1 MKIGYRLY
9 LLCLVICCWTA
20 GKGVGQNTGKRPLAF
35 EEFFHG
41 KMERISGVLPVY
53 RDSAKVYMEIPECLL
68 GRELEIRA
76 QVNKGFDMVAR
87 PLESM
92 GVVYLQKVDDH
103 SIYIQRRLF
112 SERVVNKNNELYE
125 ALCKS
130 NKQPVDIV
138 YPVVAYSA
146 DGMGYMI
153 DVTEMLKTGDDWF
166 KVAAPQ
172 VRDQDVSRARITGVH
187 EFSDGVSFT
196 IHRMYGFSP
205 ERLLDN
211 VIPPRGFLPLEIGC
225 VVTLLPERDMRE
237 RFADR
242 RFGYHVISFLDYS
255 QNPYRA
261 EKDSIIRK
269 WNLGITKD
277 SRGECRKGKLVN
289 PSHPLVFY
297 IDTCCPSE
305 FVPYIKEGVLAW
317 NAAFEKA
324 GFKNALRVKMADSKT
339 VLEEQRAV
347 IAYDLSETGIRTS
360 YTFHPKTGEIL
371 SCRDNIGHG
380 FLPKELWRYVLECG
394 TVDERI
400 RKDMFHPDV
409 AGEIL
414 RSKMMRAVGS
424 VLGLKEN
431 LAGSVAYTV
440 EQVKSAAWLKTYGYT
455 ASIMDNNPY
464 NYAVQESDKVTAR
477 ELMPRLGKYDC
488 LAIEWGYREFPE
500 NKNAYADR
508 EILQKKFQKCSAGYM
523 FPVSQGIEVK
533 AGDLSSEPLK
543 TLGYAL
549 DNLLRLNESLGS
561 IVYPGKQYDSGWAIM
576 NANRQVIDKYGE
588 YLLQIVSCFGEKRG
602 NVPLSIEEQRGA
614 MVLLGEYL
622 FSGDK
627 GLVSPLAKGCSW
639 DMKTTYIR
647 QITAVFQKLLA
658 PEVIKRMLD
667 MEQVCLENVY
677 TVDMF
682 FKDLFSMLFCDFKA
696 DSEVSFSRMDMQVI
710 CVNTLL
716 ESGADAS
723 VPVVKWKLQEL
734 HQRLKALARQH
745 EDGAVRKIYAMLSL
759 RIEKVLNK

>member
-1 MKIGYRLY
+1 M
-9 LLCLVICCWTA
+9 LCLVICCWTV
-20 GKGVGQNTGKRPLAF
+20 GKGVGQNTGKQPLAF
-35 EEFFHG
+35 EDFFHG
-41 KMERISGVLPVY
+41 KMEKISGIFPVY
-53 RDSAKVYMEIPECLL
+53 RDSAKVYMEIPEHLL

-92 GVVYLQKVDDH
+92 GVVYLQKVDGH
-103 SIYIQRRLF
+103 SIYVQRRLF
-112 SERVVNKNNELYE
+112 SERVANKNNELYE

-146 DGMGYMI
+146 GGKGYII

-187 EFSDGVSFT
+187 EFPDGVSFT

-225 VVTLLPERDMRE
+225 VVTLLPEREMRE
-237 RFADR
+237 RFVDR

-269 WNLGITKD
+269 WNLGITEG
-277 SRGECRKGKLVN
+277 SRGEYRKGKLVN

-324 GFKNALRVKMADSKT
+324 GFKNALRVKMADSET

-347 IAYDLSETGIRTS
+347 IAYDLSEAGIRTG

-371 SCRDNIGHG
+371 SCRVNIGHG
-380 FLPKELWRYVLECG
+380 FLPKELWRYLLECG

-400 RKDMFHPDV
+400 RKDVFHPDV

-414 RSKMMRAVGS
+414 RSKMTRAVGS

-431 LAGSVAYTV
+431 LAGSVAYTA
-440 EQVKSAAWLKTYGYT
+440 EEVKNVTWLKARGYT

-464 NYAVQESDKVTAR
+464 NYAVQKSDKVTVK
-477 ELMPRLGKYDC
+477 ELMPRLGEYDY
-488 LAIEWGYREFPE
+488 LAIEWGYREFPAS
-500 NKNAYADR
+500 KNAYMDR
-508 EILQKKFQKCSAGYM
+508 EALWKTFQRYSAGYM
-523 FPVSQGIEVK
+523 FPVSQGIEVR

-549 DNLLRLNESLGS
+549 NNLLRLNTSLGS
-561 IVYPGKQYDSGWAIM
+561 IVYSDKQYDSGRAIM
-576 NANRQVIDKYGE
+576 EANRQLIDKYGE
-588 YLLQIVSCFGEKRG
+588 YLLQIVSWFGEKRG
-602 NVPLSIEEQRGA
+602 NTPLSIEEQREA
-614 MVLLGEYL
+614 MALLGEYL
-622 FSGDK
+622 FAGDK

-639 DMKTTYIR
+639 DIKAIYIR
-647 QITAVFQKLLA
+647 QMTAVFQKLLA
-658 PEVIKRMLD
+658 PKVMKRMLD
-667 MEQVCLENVY
+667 MEQICLENIY
-677 TVDMF
+677 TADMF
-682 FKDLFSMLFCDFKA
+682 FKDLFSRLFCDFKA
-696 DSEVSFSRMDMQVI
+696 DSEVSFSRMDMQVV

-716 ESGADAS
+716 ESVADAS

-734 HQRLKALARQH
+734 GERLKALAGQH
-745 EDGAVRKIYAMLSL
+745 EDGAVRKLYAMLSS

>member
-1 MKIGYRLY
+1 M
-9 LLCLVICCWTA
+9 LCLVICCWTV
-20 GKGVGQNTGKRPLAF
+20 GKGVGQNTGKQPLAF
-35 EEFFHG
+35 EDFFHG
-41 KMERISGVLPVY
+41 KMEKISGILPVY
-53 RDSAKVYMEIPECLL
+53 RDSAKVYMEIPEHLL

-92 GVVYLQKVDDH
+92 GVVYLQKVDGH
-103 SIYIQRRLF
+103 SIYVQRRLF
-112 SERVVNKNNELYE
+112 SERVANKNNELYE

-146 DGMGYMI
+146 GGKGYII

-166 KVAAPQ
+166 KVATPQ
-172 VRDQDVSRARITGVH
+172 VRDQDASRARITGVH
-187 EFSDGVSFT
+187 EFPDGVSFT

-225 VVTLLPERDMRE
+225 VVTLLPEREMRE
-237 RFADR
+237 RFVDR

-269 WNLGITKD
+269 WNLGITED
-277 SRGECRKGKLVN
+277 SRGEYRKGKLVN

-324 GFKNALRVKMADSKT
+324 GFKNALRVKMADSET

-347 IAYDLSETGIRTS
+347 IAYDLSEAGIRTG

-371 SCRDNIGHG
+371 SCRVNIGHG
-380 FLPKELWRYVLECG
+380 FLPKELWRYLLECG

-400 RKDMFHPDV
+400 RKDVFHPDV

-414 RSKMMRAVGS
+414 RSKMTWAVGS

-431 LAGSVAYTV
+431 LAGSVAYSA
-440 EQVKSAAWLKTYGYT
+440 EEVKNVTWLKTRGYT

-464 NYAVQESDKVTAR
+464 NYAVQKSDKVTVK
-477 ELMPRLGKYDC
+477 ELMPRLGEYDY
-488 LAIEWGYREFPE
+488 LAIEWGYREFPAS
-500 NKNAYADR
+500 KNAYMDR
-508 EILQKKFQKCSAGYM
+508 EALWKKFQRYSAGYM
-523 FPVSQGIEVK
+523 FPVSQGIEVR

-549 DNLLRLNESLGS
+549 NNLLRLNTSLGS
-561 IVYPGKQYDSGWAIM
+561 IVYSDKQYDSGRAIM
-576 NANRQVIDKYGE
+576 EANRQLIDKYGE
-588 YLLQIVSCFGEKRG
+588 YLLQIVSWFGEKRG
-602 NVPLSIEEQRGA
+602 NTPLSIEEQREA
-614 MVLLGEYL
+614 MALLGEYL
-622 FSGDK
+622 FAGDK

-639 DMKTTYIR
+639 DIKSIYIR
-647 QITAVFQKLLA
+647 QMTAVFQKLLA
-658 PEVIKRMLD
+658 PKVLKRMLD
-667 MEQVCLENVY
+667 MEQACLENIY
-677 TVDMF
+677 TADMF

-696 DSEVSFSRMDMQVI
+696 DSEVSFSRMDMQVV

-716 ESGADAS
+716 ESVADAS

-734 HQRLKALARQH
+734 GERLKALAGQH
-745 EDGAVRKIYAMLSL
+745 EAGAVRKVYAMLSS

>member
-1 MKIGYRLY
+1 M
-9 LLCLVICCWTA
+9 LCLVICCWTV
-20 GKGVGQNTGKRPLAF
+20 GKGVGQNTGKQPLAF
-35 EEFFHG
+35 EDFFHG
-41 KMERISGVLPVY
+41 KMEKISGIFPVY
-53 RDSAKVYMEIPECLL
+53 RDSAKVYMEIPEHLL

-92 GVVYLQKVDDH
+92 GVVYLQKVDGH
-103 SIYIQRRLF
+103 SIYVQRRLF
-112 SERVVNKNNELYE
+112 SERVANKNNELYE

-146 DGMGYMI
+146 GGKGYII

-187 EFSDGVSFT
+187 EFPDGVSFT

-225 VVTLLPERDMRE
+225 VVTLLPEREMRE
-237 RFADR
+237 RFVDR

-269 WNLGITKD
+269 WNLGITEG
-277 SRGECRKGKLVN
+277 SRGEYRKGKLVN

-324 GFKNALRVKMADSKT
+324 GFKNALRVKMADSET

-347 IAYDLSETGIRTS
+347 IAYDLSEAGIRTV

-371 SCRDNIGHG
+371 SCRVNIGHG
-380 FLPKELWRYVLECG
+380 FLPKELWRYLLECG

-400 RKDMFHPDV
+400 RKDVFHPDV

-414 RSKMMRAVGS
+414 RSKMTRAVGS

-431 LAGSVAYTV
+431 LAGSVAYTA
-440 EQVKSAAWLKTYGYT
+440 EEVKNVTWLKARGYT

-464 NYAVQESDKVTAR
+464 NYAVQKSDKVTVK
-477 ELMPRLGKYDC
+477 ELMPRLGEYDY
-488 LAIEWGYREFPE
+488 LAIEWGYREFPAS
-500 NKNAYADR
+500 KNAYMDR
-508 EILQKKFQKCSAGYM
+508 EALWKTFQGYSAGYM
-523 FPVSQGIEVK
+523 FPVSQGIEVR

-549 DNLLRLNESLGS
+549 NNLLRLNTSLGS
-561 IVYPGKQYDSGWAIM
+561 IVYSDKQYDSGRAIM
-576 NANRQVIDKYGE
+576 EANRQLIDKYGE
-588 YLLQIVSCFGEKRG
+588 YLLQIVSWFGEKRG
-602 NVPLSIEEQRGA
+602 NTPLSIEEQREA
-614 MVLLGEYL
+614 MALLGEYL
-622 FSGDK
+622 FAGDK

-639 DMKTTYIR
+639 DIKAIYIR
-647 QITAVFQKLLA
+647 QMTAVFQKLLA
-658 PEVIKRMLD
+658 PKVMKRMLD
-667 MEQVCLENVY
+667 MEQICLENIY
-677 TVDMF
+677 TADMF
-682 FKDLFSMLFCDFKA
+682 FKDLFSRLFCDFKA
-696 DSEVSFSRMDMQVI
+696 DSEVSFSRMDMQVV

-716 ESGADAS
+716 ESVADAS

-734 HQRLKALARQH
+734 GERLKALAGQH
-745 EDGAVRKIYAMLSL
+745 EDGAVRKLYAMLSL

>member
-1 MKIGYRLY
+1 M
-9 LLCLVICCWTA
+9 LCLVICCWTV
-20 GKGVGQNTGKRPLAF
+20 GKGVGQNTGKQPLAF
-35 EEFFHG
+35 EDFFHG
-41 KMERISGVLPVY
+41 KMEKISGIFPVY
-53 RDSAKVYMEIPECLL
+53 RDSAKVYMEIPEHLL

-92 GVVYLQKVDDH
+92 GVVYLQKVDGH
-103 SIYIQRRLF
+103 SIYVQRRLF
-112 SERVVNKNNELYE
+112 SERVANKNNELYE

-146 DGMGYMI
+146 GGKGYII

-187 EFSDGVSFT
+187 EFPDGVSFT

-225 VVTLLPERDMRE
+225 VVTLLPEREMRE
-237 RFADR
+237 RFVDR

-269 WNLGITKD
+269 WNLGITEG
-277 SRGECRKGKLVN
+277 SRGENRKGKLVN

-324 GFKNALRVKMADSKT
+324 GFKNALRVKMADSET

-347 IAYDLSETGIRTS
+347 IAYDLSEAGIRTG

-371 SCRDNIGHG
+371 SCRVNIGHG
-380 FLPKELWRYVLECG
+380 FLPKELWRYLLECG

-400 RKDMFHPDV
+400 RKDVFHPDV

-414 RSKMMRAVGS
+414 RSKMTRAVGS

-431 LAGSVAYTV
+431 LAGSVAYTA
-440 EQVKSAAWLKTYGYT
+440 EEVKNVTWLKARGYT

-464 NYAVQESDKVTAR
+464 NYAVQKSDKVTVK
-477 ELMPRLGKYDC
+477 ELMPRLGEYDY
-488 LAIEWGYREFPE
+488 LAIEWGYREFPAS
-500 NKNAYADR
+500 KNAYMDR
-508 EILQKKFQKCSAGYM
+508 EALWKTFQGYSAGYM
-523 FPVSQGIEVK
+523 FPVSQGIEVR

-549 DNLLRLNESLGS
+549 NNLLRLNTSLGS
-561 IVYPGKQYDSGWAIM
+561 IVYSDKQYDSGRAIM
-576 NANRQVIDKYGE
+576 EANRQLIDKYGE
-588 YLLQIVSCFGEKRG
+588 YLLQIVSWFGEKRG
-602 NVPLSIEEQRGA
+602 NTPLSIEEQREA
-614 MVLLGEYL
+614 MALLGEYL
-622 FSGDK
+622 FAGDK

-639 DMKTTYIR
+639 DIKAIYIR
-647 QITAVFQKLLA
+647 QMTAVFQKLLA
-658 PEVIKRMLD
+658 PKVMKRMLD
-667 MEQVCLENVY
+667 MEQICLENIY
-677 TVDMF
+677 TADMF
-682 FKDLFSMLFCDFKA
+682 FKDLFSRLFCDFKA
-696 DSEVSFSRMDMQVI
+696 DSEVSFSRMDMQVV

-716 ESGADAS
+716 ESVADAS

-734 HQRLKALARQH
+734 GERLKALAGQH
-745 EDGAVRKIYAMLSL
+745 EDGAVRKLYAMLSS

>member
-1 MKIGYRLY
+1 M
-9 LLCLVICCWTA
+9 LCLVICCWTV
-20 GKGVGQNTGKRPLAF
+20 GKGVGQNTGKQPLAF
-35 EEFFHG
+35 EDFFHG
-41 KMERISGVLPVY
+41 KMEKISGIFPVY
-53 RDSAKVYMEIPECLL
+53 RDSAKVYMEIPEHLL

-92 GVVYLQKVDDH
+92 GVVYLQKVDGH
-103 SIYIQRRLF
+103 SIYVQRRLF
-112 SERVVNKNNELYE
+112 SERVANKNNELYE

-146 DGMGYMI
+146 GGKGYII

-187 EFSDGVSFT
+187 EFPDGVSFT

-225 VVTLLPERDMRE
+225 VVTLLPEREMRE
-237 RFADR
+237 RFVDR

-269 WNLGITKD
+269 WNLGITEG
-277 SRGECRKGKLVN
+277 SRGEYRKGKLVN

-324 GFKNALRVKMADSKT
+324 GFKNALRVKMADSET

-347 IAYDLSETGIRTS
+347 IAYDLSEAGIRTG

-371 SCRDNIGHG
+371 SCRVNIGHG
-380 FLPKELWRYVLECG
+380 FLPKELWRYLLECG

-400 RKDMFHPDV
+400 RKDVFHPDV

-414 RSKMMRAVGS
+414 RSKMTRAVGS

-431 LAGSVAYTV
+431 LAGSVAYTA
-440 EQVKSAAWLKTYGYT
+440 EEVKNVTWLKARGYT

-464 NYAVQESDKVTAR
+464 NYAVQKSDKVTVK
-477 ELMPRLGKYDC
+477 ELMPRLGEYDY
-488 LAIEWGYREFPE
+488 LAIEWGYREFPAS
-500 NKNAYADR
+500 KNAYMDR
-508 EILQKKFQKCSAGYM
+508 EALWKTFQGYSAGYM
-523 FPVSQGIEVK
+523 FPVSQGIEVR

-549 DNLLRLNESLGS
+549 NNLLRLNTSLGS
-561 IVYPGKQYDSGWAIM
+561 IVYSDKQYDSGRAIM
-576 NANRQVIDKYGE
+576 EANRQLIDKYGE
-588 YLLQIVSCFGEKRG
+588 YLLQIVSWFGEKRG
-602 NVPLSIEEQRGA
+602 NTPLSIEEQREA
-614 MVLLGEYL
+614 MALLGEYL
-622 FSGDK
+622 FAGDK

-639 DMKTTYIR
+639 DIKAIYIR
-647 QITAVFQKLLA
+647 QMTAVFQKLLA
-658 PEVIKRMLD
+658 PKVMKRMLD
-667 MEQVCLENVY
+667 MEQICLENIY
-677 TVDMF
+677 TADMF
-682 FKDLFSMLFCDFKA
+682 FKDLFSRLFCDFKA
-696 DSEVSFSRMDMQVI
+696 DSEVSFSRMDMQVV

-716 ESGADAS
+716 ESVADAS
-723 VPVVKWKLQEL
+723 VPVVNWKLQEL
-734 HQRLKALARQH
+734 GEQLKALAGQH
-745 EDGAVRKIYAMLSL
+745 EDGAVRKLYAMLSS

>member
-1 MKIGYRLY
+1 M
-9 LLCLVICCWTA
+9 LCLVICCWTV
-20 GKGVGQNTGKRPLAF
+20 GKGVGQNTGKQPLAF
-35 EEFFHG
+35 EDFFHG
-41 KMERISGVLPVY
+41 KMEKISGIFPVY
-53 RDSAKVYMEIPECLL
+53 RDSAKVYMEIPEHLL

-92 GVVYLQKVDDH
+92 GVVYLQKVDGH
-103 SIYIQRRLF
+103 SIYVQRRLF
-112 SERVVNKNNELYE
+112 SERVANKNNELYE

-146 DGMGYMI
+146 GGKGYII

-187 EFSDGVSFT
+187 EFPDGVSFT

-225 VVTLLPERDMRE
+225 VVTLLPEREMRE
-237 RFADR
+237 RFVDR

-269 WNLGITKD
+269 WNLGITEG
-277 SRGECRKGKLVN
+277 SRGEYRKGKLVN

-324 GFKNALRVKMADSKT
+324 GFKNALRVKMADSET

-347 IAYDLSETGIRTS
+347 IAYDLSEAGIRTG

-371 SCRDNIGHG
+371 SCRVNIGHG
-380 FLPKELWRYVLECG
+380 FLPKELWRYLLECG

-400 RKDMFHPDV
+400 RKDVFHPDV

-414 RSKMMRAVGS
+414 RSKMTRAVGS

-431 LAGSVAYTV
+431 LAGSVAYTA
-440 EQVKSAAWLKTYGYT
+440 EEVKNVTWLKARGYT

-464 NYAVQESDKVTAR
+464 NYAVQKSDKVTVK
-477 ELMPRLGKYDC
+477 ELMPRLGEYDY
-488 LAIEWGYREFPE
+488 LAIEWGYREFPAS
-500 NKNAYADR
+500 KNAYMDR
-508 EILQKKFQKCSAGYM
+508 EALWKTFQGYSAGYM
-523 FPVSQGIEVK
+523 FPVSQGIEVR

-549 DNLLRLNESLGS
+549 NNLLRLNTSLGS
-561 IVYPGKQYDSGWAIM
+561 IVYSDKQYDSGRAIM
-576 NANRQVIDKYGE
+576 EPNRQLIDKYGE
-588 YLLQIVSCFGEKRG
+588 YLLQIVSWFGEKRG
-602 NVPLSIEEQRGA
+602 NTPLSIEEQREA
-614 MVLLGEYL
+614 MALLGEYL
-622 FSGDK
+622 FAGDK

-639 DMKTTYIR
+639 DIKAIYIR
-647 QITAVFQKLLA
+647 QMTAVFQKLLA
-658 PEVIKRMLD
+658 PKVMKRMLD
-667 MEQVCLENVY
+667 MEQICLENIY
-677 TVDMF
+677 TADMF
-682 FKDLFSMLFCDFKA
+682 FKDLFSRLFCDFKA
-696 DSEVSFSRMDMQVI
+696 DSEVSFSRMDMQVV

-716 ESGADAS
+716 ESVADAS

-734 HQRLKALARQH
+734 GERLKALAGQH
-745 EDGAVRKIYAMLSL
+745 EDGAVRKLYAMLSS

>member
-1 MKIGYRLY
+1 M
-9 LLCLVICCWTA
+9 LCLVICCWTV
-20 GKGVGQNTGKRPLAF
+20 GKGVGQNTGKQPLAF
-35 EEFFHG
+35 EDFFHG
-41 KMERISGVLPVY
+41 KMEKISGIFPVY
-53 RDSAKVYMEIPECLL
+53 CDSAKVYMEIPEHLL

-92 GVVYLQKVDDH
+92 GVVYLQKVDGH
-103 SIYIQRRLF
+103 SIYVQRRLF
-112 SERVVNKNNELYE
+112 SERVANKNNELYE

-146 DGMGYMI
+146 GGKGYII

-187 EFSDGVSFT
+187 EFPDGVSFT

-225 VVTLLPERDMRE
+225 VVTLLPEREMRE
-237 RFADR
+237 RFVDR

-269 WNLGITKD
+269 WNLGITEG
-277 SRGECRKGKLVN
+277 SRGEYRKGKLVN

-324 GFKNALRVKMADSKT
+324 GFKNALRVKMADSET

-347 IAYDLSETGIRTS
+347 IAYDLSEAGIRTG

-371 SCRDNIGHG
+371 SCRVNIGHG
-380 FLPKELWRYVLECG
+380 FLPKELWRYLLECG

-400 RKDMFHPDV
+400 RKDVFHPDV

-414 RSKMMRAVGS
+414 RSKMTRAVGS

-431 LAGSVAYTV
+431 LAGSVAYTA
-440 EQVKSAAWLKTYGYT
+440 EEVKNVTWLKARGYT

-464 NYAVQESDKVTAR
+464 NYAVQKSDKVTVK
-477 ELMPRLGKYDC
+477 ELMPRLGEYDY
-488 LAIEWGYREFPE
+488 LAIEWGYREFPAS
-500 NKNAYADR
+500 KNAYMDR
-508 EILQKKFQKCSAGYM
+508 EALWKTFQGYSAGYM
-523 FPVSQGIEVK
+523 FPVSQGIEVR

-549 DNLLRLNESLGS
+549 NNLLRLNTSLGS
-561 IVYPGKQYDSGWAIM
+561 IVYSDKQYDSGRAIM
-576 NANRQVIDKYGE
+576 EANRQLIDKYGE
-588 YLLQIVSCFGEKRG
+588 YLLQIVSWFGEKRG
-602 NVPLSIEEQRGA
+602 NTPLSIEEQREA
-614 MVLLGEYL
+614 MALLGEYL
-622 FSGDK
+622 FAGDK

-639 DMKTTYIR
+639 DIKAIYIR
-647 QITAVFQKLLA
+647 QMTAVFQKLLA
-658 PEVIKRMLD
+658 PKVMKRMLD
-667 MEQVCLENVY
+667 MEQICLENIY
-677 TVDMF
+677 TADMF
-682 FKDLFSMLFCDFKA
+682 FKDLFSRLFCDFKA
-696 DSEVSFSRMDMQVI
+696 DSEVSFSRMDMQVV

-716 ESGADAS
+716 ESVADAS

-734 HQRLKALARQH
+734 GERLKALAGQH
-745 EDGAVRKIYAMLSL
+745 EDGAVRKLYAMLSS

>member
-1 MKIGYRLY
+1 M
-9 LLCLVICCWTA
+9 LCLVICCWTV
-20 GKGVGQNTGKRPLAF
+20 GKGVGQNTGKQPLAF
-35 EEFFHG
+35 EDFFHG
-41 KMERISGVLPVY
+41 KMEKISGIFPVY
-53 RDSAKVYMEIPECLL
+53 RDSAKVYMEIPEHLL

-92 GVVYLQKVDDH
+92 GVVYLQKVDGH
-103 SIYIQRRLF
+103 SIYVQRRLF
-112 SERVVNKNNELYE
+112 SERVANKNNELYE

-146 DGMGYMI
+146 GGKGYII

-166 KVAAPQ
+166 KVATPQ
-172 VRDQDVSRARITGVH
+172 VRDQDASRARITGVH
-187 EFSDGVSFT
+187 EFPDGVSFT

-225 VVTLLPERDMRE
+225 VVTLLPEREMRE
-237 RFADR
+237 RFVDR

-269 WNLGITKD
+269 WNLGITED
-277 SRGECRKGKLVN
+277 SRGEYRKGKLVN

-324 GFKNALRVKMADSKT
+324 GFKNALRVKMADSET

-347 IAYDLSETGIRTS
+347 IAYDLSEAGIRTG

-371 SCRDNIGHG
+371 SCRVNIGHG
-380 FLPKELWRYVLECG
+380 FLPKELWRYLLECG

-400 RKDMFHPDV
+400 RKDVFHPDV

-414 RSKMMRAVGS
+414 RSKMTRAVGS

-431 LAGSVAYTV
+431 LAGSVAYTA
-440 EQVKSAAWLKTYGYT
+440 EEVKNVTWLKTRGYT

-464 NYAVQESDKVTAR
+464 NYAVQKSDKVTVK
-477 ELMPRLGKYDC
+477 ELMPRLGEYDY
-488 LAIEWGYREFPE
+488 LAIEWGYREFPAS
-500 NKNAYADR
+500 KNAYMDR
-508 EILQKKFQKCSAGYM
+508 EALWKTFQGYSAGYM
-523 FPVSQGIEVK
+523 FPVSQGIEVR

-549 DNLLRLNESLGS
+549 NNLLRLNTSLGS
-561 IVYPGKQYDSGWAIM
+561 IVYSDKQYDSGRAIM
-576 NANRQVIDKYGE
+576 EANRQLIDKYGE
-588 YLLQIVSCFGEKRG
+588 YLLQIVSWFGEKRG
-602 NVPLSIEEQRGA
+602 NTPLSIEEQREA
-614 MVLLGEYL
+614 MALLGEYL
-622 FSGDK
+622 FAGDK

-639 DMKTTYIR
+639 DIKSIYIR
-647 QITAVFQKLLA
+647 QMTAVFQKLLA
-658 PEVIKRMLD
+658 PKVLKRMLD
-667 MEQVCLENVY
+667 MEQACLENIY
-677 TVDMF
+677 TADMF

-696 DSEVSFSRMDMQVI
+696 DSEVSFSRMDMQVV

-716 ESGADAS
+716 ESVADAS

-734 HQRLKALARQH
+734 GERLKALAGQH
-745 EDGAVRKIYAMLSL
+745 EAGAVRKVYAMLSS

>member
-1 MKIGYRLY
+1 M
-9 LLCLVICCWTA
+9 LCLVICCWTV
-20 GKGVGQNTGKRPLAF
+20 GKGVGQNTGKQPLAF
-35 EEFFHG
+35 EDFFHG
-41 KMERISGVLPVY
+41 KMEKISGILPVY
-53 RDSAKVYMEIPECLL
+53 RDSAKVYMEIPEHLL

-92 GVVYLQKVDDH
+92 GVVYLQKVDGH
-103 SIYIQRRLF
+103 SIYVQRRLF
-112 SERVVNKNNELYE
+112 SERVANKNNELYE

-146 DGMGYMI
+146 GGKGYII

-166 KVAAPQ
+166 KVATPQ
-172 VRDQDVSRARITGVH
+172 VRDQDASRARITGVH
-187 EFSDGVSFT
+187 EFPDGVSFT

-225 VVTLLPERDMRE
+225 VVTLLPEREMRE
-237 RFADR
+237 RFVDR

-269 WNLGITKD
+269 WNLGITED
-277 SRGECRKGKLVN
+277 SRGEYRKGKLVN

-324 GFKNALRVKMADSKT
+324 GFKHALRVKMADSET

-347 IAYDLSETGIRTS
+347 IAYDLSEAGIRTG

-371 SCRDNIGHG
+371 SCRVNIGHG
-380 FLPKELWRYVLECG
+380 FLPKELWRYLLECG

-400 RKDMFHPDV
+400 RKDVFHPDV

-414 RSKMMRAVGS
+414 RSKMTWAVGS

-431 LAGSVAYTV
+431 LAGSVAYSA
-440 EQVKSAAWLKTYGYT
+440 EEVKNVTWLKTRGYT

-464 NYAVQESDKVTAR
+464 NYAVQKSDKVTVK
-477 ELMPRLGKYDC
+477 ELMPRLGEYDY
-488 LAIEWGYREFPE
+488 LAIEWGYREFPAS
-500 NKNAYADR
+500 KNAYMDR
-508 EILQKKFQKCSAGYM
+508 EALWKKFQRYSAGYM
-523 FPVSQGIEVK
+523 FPVSQGIEVR
-533 AGDLSSEPLK
+533 AGDLSSEPWK

-549 DNLLRLNESLGS
+549 DNLLRLSTSLGS
-561 IVYPGKQYDSGWAIM
+561 IVYPDKQYDSGRAIM
-576 NANRQVIDKYGE
+576 EANRQLIDKYGE
-588 YLLQIVSCFGEKRG
+588 YLLQIVSWFGEKRG
-602 NVPLSIEEQRGA
+602 DTPLSIEEQREA
-614 MVLLGEYL
+614 MALLGEYL
-622 FSGDK
+622 FAGDK

-639 DMKTTYIR
+639 DIKSIYIR
-647 QITAVFQKLLA
+647 QMTAVFQKLLA
-658 PEVIKRMLD
+658 PKVLKRMLD
-667 MEQVCLENVY
+667 MEQACLENIY
-677 TVDMF
+677 TADMF

-696 DSEVSFSRMDMQVI
+696 DSEVSFSRMDMQVV

-716 ESGADAS
+716 ESVADAS

-734 HQRLKALARQH
+734 GERLKALAGQH
-745 EDGAVRKIYAMLSL
+745 EAGAVRKVYAMLSS

>member
-1 MKIGYRLY
+1 M
-9 LLCLVICCWTA
+9 LCLVICCWTV
-20 GKGVGQNTGKRPLAF
+20 GKGVGQNTGKQPLAF
-35 EEFFHG
+35 EDFFHG
-41 KMERISGVLPVY
+41 KMEKISGIFPVY
-53 RDSAKVYMEIPECLL
+53 RDSAKVYMEIPEHLL

-92 GVVYLQKVDDH
+92 GVVYLQKVDGH
-103 SIYIQRRLF
+103 SIYVQRRLF
-112 SERVVNKNNELYE
+112 SERVANKNNELYE

-146 DGMGYMI
+146 GGKGYII

-166 KVAAPQ
+166 KVATPQ

-187 EFSDGVSFT
+187 EFPDGVSFT

-225 VVTLLPERDMRE
+225 VVTLLPEREMRE
-237 RFADR
+237 RFVDR

-269 WNLGITKD
+269 WNLGITED
-277 SRGECRKGKLVN
+277 SRGEYRKGKLVN

-324 GFKNALRVKMADSKT
+324 GFKNALRVKMADSET

-347 IAYDLSETGIRTS
+347 IAYDLSEAGIRTG

-371 SCRDNIGHG
+371 SCRVNIGHG
-380 FLPKELWRYVLECG
+380 FLPKELWRYLLECG

-400 RKDMFHPDV
+400 RKDVFHPDV

-414 RSKMMRAVGS
+414 RSKMTWAVGS

-431 LAGSVAYTV
+431 LAGSVAYSA
-440 EQVKSAAWLKTYGYT
+440 EEVKNVTWLKTRGYT

-464 NYAVQESDKVTAR
+464 NYAVQKSDKVTVK
-477 ELMPRLGKYDC
+477 ELMPRLGEYDY
-488 LAIEWGYREFPE
+488 LAIEWGYREFPAS
-500 NKNAYADR
+500 KNAYMDR
-508 EILQKKFQKCSAGYM
+508 EALWKKFQRYSAGYM
-523 FPVSQGIEVK
+523 FPVSQGIEVR

-549 DNLLRLNESLGS
+549 NNLLRLNTSLGS
-561 IVYPGKQYDSGWAIM
+561 IVYSDKQYDSGRAIM
-576 NANRQVIDKYGE
+576 EANRQLIDKYGE
-588 YLLQIVSCFGEKRG
+588 YLLQIVSWFGEKRG
-602 NVPLSIEEQRGA
+602 NTPLSIEEQREA
-614 MVLLGEYL
+614 MALLGEYL
-622 FSGDK
+622 FAGDK

-639 DMKTTYIR
+639 DIKSIYIR
-647 QITAVFQKLLA
+647 QMTAVFQKLLA
-658 PEVIKRMLD
+658 PKVLKRMLD
-667 MEQVCLENVY
+667 MEQACLENIY
-677 TVDMF
+677 TADMF

-696 DSEVSFSRMDMQVI
+696 DSEVSFSRMDMQVV

-716 ESGADAS
+716 ESVADAS

-734 HQRLKALARQH
+734 GERLKALAGQH
-745 EDGAVRKIYAMLSL
+745 EAGAVRKVYAMLSS

>member
-1 MKIGYRLY
+1 M
-9 LLCLVICCWTA
+9 LCLVICCWTV
-20 GKGVGQNTGKRPLAF
+20 GKGVGQNTGKQPLAF
-35 EEFFHG
+35 EDFFHG
-41 KMERISGVLPVY
+41 KMEKISGILPVY
-53 RDSAKVYMEIPECLL
+53 RDSAKVYMEIPEHLL

-92 GVVYLQKVDDH
+92 GVVYLQKVDGH
-103 SIYIQRRLF
+103 SIYVQRRLF
-112 SERVVNKNNELYE
+112 SERVANKNNELYE

-146 DGMGYMI
+146 GGKGYII

-166 KVAAPQ
+166 KVATPQ
-172 VRDQDVSRARITGVH
+172 VRDQDASRARITGVH
-187 EFSDGVSFT
+187 EFPDGVSFT

-225 VVTLLPERDMRE
+225 VVTLLPEREMRE
-237 RFADR
+237 RFVDR

-269 WNLGITKD
+269 WNLGITED
-277 SRGECRKGKLVN
+277 SRGEYRKGKLVN

-324 GFKNALRVKMADSKT
+324 GFKNALRVKMADSET

-347 IAYDLSETGIRTS
+347 IAYDLSEAGIRTG

-371 SCRDNIGHG
+371 SCRVNIGHG
-380 FLPKELWRYVLECG
+380 FLPKELWRYLLECG

-400 RKDMFHPDV
+400 RKDVFHPDG

-414 RSKMMRAVGS
+414 RSKMTWAVGS

-431 LAGSVAYTV
+431 LAGSVAYSA
-440 EQVKSAAWLKTYGYT
+440 EEVKNVTWLKTRGYT

-464 NYAVQESDKVTAR
+464 NYAVQKSDKVTVK
-477 ELMPRLGKYDC
+477 ELMPRLGEYDY
-488 LAIEWGYREFPE
+488 LAIEWGYREFPAS
-500 NKNAYADR
+500 KNAYMDR
-508 EILQKKFQKCSAGYM
+508 EALWKKFQRYSAGYM
-523 FPVSQGIEVK
+523 FPVSQGIEVR

-549 DNLLRLNESLGS
+549 DNLLRLSTSLGS
-561 IVYPGKQYDSGWAIM
+561 IVYPDKQYDSGRAIM
-576 NANRQVIDKYGE
+576 EANRQLIDKYGE
-588 YLLQIVSCFGEKRG
+588 YLLQIVSWFGEKRG
-602 NVPLSIEEQRGA
+602 DTPLSIEEQREA
-614 MVLLGEYL
+614 MALLGEYL
-622 FSGDK
+622 FAGDK

-639 DMKTTYIR
+639 DIKSIYIR
-647 QITAVFQKLLA
+647 QMTAVFQKLLA
-658 PEVIKRMLD
+658 PKVLKRMLD
-667 MEQVCLENVY
+667 MEQACLENIY
-677 TVDMF
+677 TADMF

-696 DSEVSFSRMDMQVI
+696 DSEVSFSRMDMQVV

-716 ESGADAS
+716 ESVADAS

-734 HQRLKALARQH
+734 GERLKALAGQH
-745 EDGAVRKIYAMLSL
+745 EAGAVRKVYAMLSS

>member
-1 MKIGYRLY
+1 M
-9 LLCLVICCWTA
+9 LCLVICCWTV
-20 GKGVGQNTGKRPLAF
+20 GKGVGQNTGKQPLAF
-35 EEFFHG
+35 EDFFHG
-41 KMERISGVLPVY
+41 KMEKISGIFPVY
-53 RDSAKVYMEIPECLL
+53 RDSAKVYMEIPEHLL

-92 GVVYLQKVDDH
+92 GVVYLQKVDGH
-103 SIYIQRRLF
+103 SIYVQRRLF
-112 SERVVNKNNELYE
+112 SERVANKNNELYE

-146 DGMGYMI
+146 GGKGYII

-187 EFSDGVSFT
+187 EFPDGVSFT

-225 VVTLLPERDMRE
+225 VVTLLPEREMRE
-237 RFADR
+237 RFVDR

-269 WNLGITKD
+269 WNLGITEG
-277 SRGECRKGKLVN
+277 SRGEYRKGKLVN

-324 GFKNALRVKMADSKT
+324 GFKNALRVKMADSET

-347 IAYDLSETGIRTS
+347 IAYDLSEAGIRTG

-371 SCRDNIGHG
+371 SCRVNIGHG
-380 FLPKELWRYVLECG
+380 FLPKELWRYLLECG

-400 RKDMFHPDV
+400 RKDVFHPDV

-414 RSKMMRAVGS
+414 RSKMTRAVGS
-424 VLGLKEN
+424 VLGLKDN
-431 LAGSVAYTV
+431 LAGSVAYPA
-440 EQVKSAAWLKTYGYT
+440 EEVKNVTWLKARGYT

-464 NYAVQESDKVTAR
+464 NYAVQKSDKVTVK
-477 ELMPRLGKYDC
+477 ELMPRLGEYDY
-488 LAIEWGYREFPE
+488 LAIEWGYREFPAS
-500 NKNAYADR
+500 KNAYMDR
-508 EILQKKFQKCSAGYM
+508 EALWKTFQGYSAGYM
-523 FPVSQGIEVK
+523 FPVSQGIEVR

-549 DNLLRLNESLGS
+549 NNLLRLNTSLGS
-561 IVYPGKQYDSGWAIM
+561 IVYSDKQYDSGRAIM
-576 NANRQVIDKYGE
+576 EANRQLIDKYGE
-588 YLLQIVSCFGEKRG
+588 YLLQIVSWFGEKRG
-602 NVPLSIEEQRGA
+602 NTPLSIEEQREA
-614 MVLLGEYL
+614 MALLGEYL
-622 FSGDK
+622 FAGDK

-639 DMKTTYIR
+639 DIKAIYIR
-647 QITAVFQKLLA
+647 QMTAVFQKLLA
-658 PEVIKRMLD
+658 PKVMKRMLD
-667 MEQVCLENVY
+667 MEQICLENIY
-677 TVDMF
+677 TADMF
-682 FKDLFSMLFCDFKA
+682 FKDLFSRLFCDFKA
-696 DSEVSFSRMDMQVI
+696 DSEVSFSRMDMQVV

-716 ESGADAS
+716 ESVADAS

-734 HQRLKALARQH
+734 GERLKALAGQH
-745 EDGAVRKIYAMLSL
+745 EDGAVRKLYAMLSS

>member
-1 MKIGYRLY
+1 M
-9 LLCLVICCWTA
+9 LCLVICCWTV
-20 GKGVGQNTGKRPLAF
+20 GKGGGQNTGKQPLAF
-35 EEFFHG
+35 EDFFHG
-41 KMERISGVLPVY
+41 KMEKISGIFPVY
-53 RDSAKVYMEIPECLL
+53 RDSAKVYMEIPEHLL

-92 GVVYLQKVDDH
+92 GVVYLQKVDGH
-103 SIYIQRRLF
+103 SIYVQRRLF
-112 SERVVNKNNELYE
+112 SERVANKNNELYE

-146 DGMGYMI
+146 GGKGYII

-187 EFSDGVSFT
+187 EFPDGVSFT

-225 VVTLLPERDMRE
+225 VVTLLPEREMRE
-237 RFADR
+237 RFVDR

-269 WNLGITKD
+269 WNLGITEG
-277 SRGECRKGKLVN
+277 SRGEYRKGKLVN

-324 GFKNALRVKMADSKT
+324 GFKNALRVKMADSET

-347 IAYDLSETGIRTS
+347 IAYDLSEAGIRTG

-371 SCRDNIGHG
+371 SCRVNIGHG
-380 FLPKELWRYVLECG
+380 FLPKELWRYLLECG

-400 RKDMFHPDV
+400 RKDVFHPDV

-414 RSKMMRAVGS
+414 RSKMTRAVGS

-431 LAGSVAYTV
+431 LAGSVAYTA
-440 EQVKSAAWLKTYGYT
+440 EEVKNVTWLKARGYT

-464 NYAVQESDKVTAR
+464 NYAVQKSDKVTVK
-477 ELMPRLGKYDC
+477 ELMPRLGEYDY
-488 LAIEWGYREFPE
+488 LAIEWGYREFPAS
-500 NKNAYADR
+500 KNAYMDR
-508 EILQKKFQKCSAGYM
+508 EALWKTFQGYSAGYM
-523 FPVSQGIEVK
+523 FPVSQGIEVR

-549 DNLLRLNESLGS
+549 NNLLRLNTSLGS
-561 IVYPGKQYDSGWAIM
+561 IVYSDKQYDSGRAIM
-576 NANRQVIDKYGE
+576 EANRQLIDKYGE
-588 YLLQIVSCFGEKRG
+588 YLLQIVSWFGEKRG
-602 NVPLSIEEQRGA
+602 NTPLSIEEQREA
-614 MVLLGEYL
+614 MALLGEYL
-622 FSGDK
+622 FAGDK

-639 DMKTTYIR
+639 DIKAIYIR
-647 QITAVFQKLLA
+647 QMTAVFQKLLA
-658 PEVIKRMLD
+658 PKVMKRMLD
-667 MEQVCLENVY
+667 MEQICLENIY
-677 TVDMF
+677 TADMF
-682 FKDLFSMLFCDFKA
+682 FKDLFSRLFCDFKA
-696 DSEVSFSRMDMQVI
+696 DSEVSFSRMDMQVV

-716 ESGADAS
+716 ESVADAS

-734 HQRLKALARQH
+734 GERLKALAGQH
-745 EDGAVRKIYAMLSL
+745 EDGAVRKLYAMLSS

>member
-1 MKIGYRLY
+1 M
-9 LLCLVICCWTA
+9 LCLVICCWTV
-20 GKGVGQNTGKRPLAF
+20 GKGVGQNTGKQPLAF
-35 EEFFHG
+35 EDFFHG
-41 KMERISGVLPVY
+41 KMEKISGILPVY
-53 RDSAKVYMEIPECLL
+53 RDSAKVYMEIPEHLL

-92 GVVYLQKVDDH
+92 GVVYLQKVDGH
-103 SIYIQRRLF
+103 SIYVQRRLF
-112 SERVVNKNNELYE
+112 SERVANKNNELYE

-146 DGMGYMI
+146 GGKGYII

-166 KVAAPQ
+166 KVATPQ
-172 VRDQDVSRARITGVH
+172 VRDQDASRARITGVH
-187 EFSDGVSFT
+187 EFPDGVSFT

-225 VVTLLPERDMRE
+225 VVTLLPEREMRE
-237 RFADR
+237 RFVDR

-269 WNLGITKD
+269 WNLGITED
-277 SRGECRKGKLVN
+277 SRGEYRKGKLVN

-324 GFKNALRVKMADSKT
+324 GFKNALRVKMADSET

-347 IAYDLSETGIRTS
+347 IAYDLSEAGIRTG

-371 SCRDNIGHG
+371 SCRVNIGHG
-380 FLPKELWRYVLECG
+380 FLPKELWRYLLECG

-400 RKDMFHPDV
+400 RKDVFHPDV

-414 RSKMMRAVGS
+414 RSKMTWAVGS

-431 LAGSVAYTV
+431 LAGSVAYSA
-440 EQVKSAAWLKTYGYT
+440 EEVKNVTWLKTRGYT

-464 NYAVQESDKVTAR
+464 NYAVQKSDKVTVK
-477 ELMPRLGKYDC
+477 ELMPRLGEYDY
-488 LAIEWGYREFPE
+488 LAIEWGYREFPAS
-500 NKNAYADR
+500 KNAYMDR
-508 EILQKKFQKCSAGYM
+508 EALWKKFQRYSAGYM
-523 FPVSQGIEVK
+523 FPVSQGIEVR

-549 DNLLRLNESLGS
+549 DNLLRLSTSLGS
-561 IVYPGKQYDSGWAIM
+561 IVYPDKQYDSGRAIM
-576 NANRQVIDKYGE
+576 EANRQLIDKYGE
-588 YLLQIVSCFGEKRG
+588 YLLQIVSWFGEKRG
-602 NVPLSIEEQRGA
+602 NTPLSIEEQREA
-614 MVLLGEYL
+614 MALLGEYL
-622 FSGDK
+622 FAGDK

-639 DMKTTYIR
+639 DIKSIYIR
-647 QITAVFQKLLA
+647 QMTAVFQKLLA
-658 PEVIKRMLD
+658 PKVMKRMLD
-667 MEQVCLENVY
+667 MEQACLENIY
-677 TVDMF
+677 TADMF

-696 DSEVSFSRMDMQVI
+696 DSEVSFSRMDMQVV

-716 ESGADAS
+716 ESVADAS

-734 HQRLKALARQH
+734 GERLKALAGQH
-745 EDGAVRKIYAMLSL
+745 EAGAVRKVYAMLSS

>member
-1 MKIGYRLY
+1 M
-9 LLCLVICCWTA
+9 LCLVICCWTV
-20 GKGVGQNTGKRPLAF
+20 GKGVGQNTGKQPLAF
-35 EEFFHG
+35 EDFFHG
-41 KMERISGVLPVY
+41 KMEKISGILPVY
-53 RDSAKVYMEIPECLL
+53 RDSAKVYMEIPEHLL

-92 GVVYLQKVDDH
+92 GVVYLQKVDGH
-103 SIYIQRRLF
+103 SIYVQRRLF
-112 SERVVNKNNELYE
+112 SERVANKNNELYE

-146 DGMGYMI
+146 GGKGYII

-166 KVAAPQ
+166 KVATPQ
-172 VRDQDVSRARITGVH
+172 VRDQDASRARIAGVH
-187 EFSDGVSFT
+187 EFPDGVSFT

-225 VVTLLPERDMRE
+225 VVTLLPEREMRE
-237 RFADR
+237 RFVDR

-269 WNLGITKD
+269 WNLGITED
-277 SRGECRKGKLVN
+277 SRGEYRKGKLVN

-324 GFKNALRVKMADSKT
+324 GFKNALRVKMADSET

-347 IAYDLSETGIRTS
+347 IAYDLSEAGIRTG

-371 SCRDNIGHG
+371 SCRVNIGHG
-380 FLPKELWRYVLECG
+380 FLPKELWRYLLECG

-400 RKDMFHPDV
+400 RKDVFHPDV

-414 RSKMMRAVGS
+414 RSKMTWAVGS

-431 LAGSVAYTV
+431 LAGSVAYSA
-440 EQVKSAAWLKTYGYT
+440 EEVKNVTWLKTRGYT

-464 NYAVQESDKVTAR
+464 NYAVQKSDKVTVK
-477 ELMPRLGKYDC
+477 ELMPRLGEYDY
-488 LAIEWGYREFPE
+488 LAIEWGYREFPAS
-500 NKNAYADR
+500 KNAYMDR
-508 EILQKKFQKCSAGYM
+508 EALWKKFQRYSAGYM
-523 FPVSQGIEVK
+523 FPVSQGIEVR

-549 DNLLRLNESLGS
+549 NNLLRLNTSLGS
-561 IVYPGKQYDSGWAIM
+561 IVYSDKQYDSGRAIM
-576 NANRQVIDKYGE
+576 EANRQLIDKYGE
-588 YLLQIVSCFGEKRG
+588 YLLQIVSWFGEKRG
-602 NVPLSIEEQRGA
+602 NTPLSIEEQREA
-614 MVLLGEYL
+614 MALLGEYL
-622 FSGDK
+622 FAGDK

-639 DMKTTYIR
+639 DIKAIYIR
-647 QITAVFQKLLA
+647 QMTAVFQKLLA
-658 PEVIKRMLD
+658 PKVLKRMLD
-667 MEQVCLENVY
+667 MEQACLENIY
-677 TVDMF
+677 TADMF

-696 DSEVSFSRMDMQVI
+696 DSEVSFSRMDMQVV

-716 ESGADAS
+716 ESVADAS

-734 HQRLKALARQH
+734 GERLKALAGQH
-745 EDGAVRKIYAMLSL
+745 EAGAVRKVYAMLSS

>member
-1 MKIGYRLY
+1 M
-9 LLCLVICCWTA
+9 LCLVICCWTV
-20 GKGVGQNTGKRPLAF
+20 GKGVGQNTGKQPLAF
-35 EEFFHG
+35 EDFFHG
-41 KMERISGVLPVY
+41 KMEKISGIFPVY
-53 RDSAKVYMEIPECLL
+53 RDSAKVYMEIPEHLL

-92 GVVYLQKVDDH
+92 GVVYLQKVDGH
-103 SIYIQRRLF
+103 SIYVQRRLF
-112 SERVVNKNNELYE
+112 SERVANKNNELYE

-146 DGMGYMI
+146 GGKGYII

-187 EFSDGVSFT
+187 EFPDGVSFT

-211 VIPPRGFLPLEIGC
+211 VITPRGFLPLEIGC
-225 VVTLLPERDMRE
+225 VVTLLPEREMRE
-237 RFADR
+237 RFVDR

-269 WNLGITKD
+269 WNLGITEG
-277 SRGECRKGKLVN
+277 SRGEYRKGKLVN

-324 GFKNALRVKMADSKT
+324 GFKNALRVKMADSET

-347 IAYDLSETGIRTS
+347 IAYDLSEAGIRTG

-371 SCRDNIGHG
+371 SCRVNIGHG
-380 FLPKELWRYVLECG
+380 FLPKELWRYLLECG

-400 RKDMFHPDV
+400 RKDVFHPDV

-414 RSKMMRAVGS
+414 RSKMTRAVGS

-431 LAGSVAYTV
+431 LAGSVAYTA
-440 EQVKSAAWLKTYGYT
+440 EEVKNVTWLKARGYT

-464 NYAVQESDKVTAR
+464 NYAVQKSDKVTVK
-477 ELMPRLGKYDC
+477 ELMPRLGEYDY
-488 LAIEWGYREFPE
+488 LAIEWGYREFPAS
-500 NKNAYADR
+500 KNAYMDR
-508 EILQKKFQKCSAGYM
+508 EALWKTFQGYSAGYM
-523 FPVSQGIEVK
+523 FPVSQGIEVR

-549 DNLLRLNESLGS
+549 NNLLRLNTSLGS
-561 IVYPGKQYDSGWAIM
+561 IVYSDKQYDSGRAIM
-576 NANRQVIDKYGE
+576 EANRQLIDKYGE
-588 YLLQIVSCFGEKRG
+588 YLLQIVSWFGEKRG
-602 NVPLSIEEQRGA
+602 NTPLSIEEQREA
-614 MVLLGEYL
+614 MALLGEYL
-622 FSGDK
+622 FAGDK

-639 DMKTTYIR
+639 DIKAIYIR
-647 QITAVFQKLLA
+647 QMTAVFQKLLA
-658 PEVIKRMLD
+658 PKVMKRMLD
-667 MEQVCLENVY
+667 MEQICLENIY
-677 TVDMF
+677 TADMF
-682 FKDLFSMLFCDFKA
+682 FKDLFSRLFCDFKA
-696 DSEVSFSRMDMQVI
+696 DSEVSFSRMDMQVV

-716 ESGADAS
+716 ESVADAS

-734 HQRLKALARQH
+734 GERLKALAGQH
-745 EDGAVRKIYAMLSL
+745 EDGAVRKLYAMLSS

>member
-1 MKIGYRLY
+1 M
-9 LLCLVICCWTA
+9 LCLVICCWTV
-20 GKGVGQNTGKRPLAF
+20 GKGVGQNTGKQPLAF
-35 EEFFHG
+35 EDFFHG
-41 KMERISGVLPVY
+41 KMEKISGILPVY
-53 RDSAKVYMEIPECLL
+53 RDSAKVYMEIPEHLL

-92 GVVYLQKVDDH
+92 GVVYLQKVDGH
-103 SIYIQRRLF
+103 SIYVQRRLF
-112 SERVVNKNNELYE
+112 SERVANKNNELYE

-146 DGMGYMI
+146 GGKGYII

-187 EFSDGVSFT
+187 EFPDGVSFT

-225 VVTLLPERDMRE
+225 VVTLLPEREMRE
-237 RFADR
+237 RFVDR

-269 WNLGITKD
+269 WNLGITED
-277 SRGECRKGKLVN
+277 SRGEYRKGKLVN

-324 GFKNALRVKMADSKT
+324 GFKNALRVKMADSET

-347 IAYDLSETGIRTS
+347 IAYDLSEAGIRTG

-371 SCRDNIGHG
+371 SCRVNIGHG
-380 FLPKELWRYVLECG
+380 FLPKELWRYLLECG

-400 RKDMFHPDV
+400 RKDVFHPDV

-414 RSKMMRAVGS
+414 RSKMTWAVGS

-431 LAGSVAYTV
+431 LAGSVAYSA
-440 EQVKSAAWLKTYGYT
+440 EEVKNVTWLKTRGYT

-464 NYAVQESDKVTAR
+464 NYAVQKSDKVTVK
-477 ELMPRLGKYDC
+477 ELMPRLGEYDY
-488 LAIEWGYREFPE
+488 LAIEWGYREFPAS
-500 NKNAYADR
+500 KNAYMDR
-508 EILQKKFQKCSAGYM
+508 EALWKKFQRYSAGYM
-523 FPVSQGIEVK
+523 FPVSQGIEVR

-549 DNLLRLNESLGS
+549 DNLLRLSTSLGS
-561 IVYPGKQYDSGWAIM
+561 IVYPDKQYDSGRAIM
-576 NANRQVIDKYGE
+576 EANRQLIDKYGE
-588 YLLQIVSCFGEKRG
+588 YLLQIVSWFGEKRG
-602 NVPLSIEEQRGA
+602 DTPLSIEEQREA
-614 MVLLGEYL
+614 MALLGEYL
-622 FSGDK
+622 FAGDK

-639 DMKTTYIR
+639 DIKSIYIR
-647 QITAVFQKLLA
+647 QMTAVFQKLLA
-658 PEVIKRMLD
+658 PKVLKRMLD
-667 MEQVCLENVY
+667 MEQACLENIY
-677 TVDMF
+677 TADMF

-696 DSEVSFSRMDMQVI
+696 DSEVSFSRMDMQVV

-716 ESGADAS
+716 ESVADAS

-734 HQRLKALARQH
+734 GERLKALAGQH
-745 EDGAVRKIYAMLSL
+745 EAGAVRKVYAMLSS

>member
-1 MKIGYRLY
+1 M
-9 LLCLVICCWTA
+9 LCLVICCWTV
-20 GKGVGQNTGKRPLAF
+20 GKGVGQNTGKQPLAF
-35 EEFFHG
+35 EDFFHG
-41 KMERISGVLPVY
+41 KMEKISGIFPVY
-53 RDSAKVYMEIPECLL
+53 RDSAKVYMEIPEHLL

-92 GVVYLQKVDDH
+92 GVVYLQKVDGH
-103 SIYIQRRLF
+103 SIYVQRRLF
-112 SERVVNKNNELYE
+112 SERVANKNNELYE

-146 DGMGYMI
+146 GGKGYII

-187 EFSDGVSFT
+187 EFPDGVSFT

-225 VVTLLPERDMRE
+225 VVTLLPEREMRE
-237 RFADR
+237 RFVDR

-269 WNLGITKD
+269 WNLGITEG
-277 SRGECRKGKLVN
+277 SRGEYRKGKLVN

-324 GFKNALRVKMADSKT
+324 GFKNALRVKMADSET

-347 IAYDLSETGIRTS
+347 IAYDLSEAGIRTG

-371 SCRDNIGHG
+371 SCRVNIGHG
-380 FLPKELWRYVLECG
+380 FLPKELWRYLLECG

-400 RKDMFHPDV
+400 RKDVFHPDV

-414 RSKMMRAVGS
+414 RSKMTRAVGS

-431 LAGSVAYTV
+431 LAGSVAYTA
-440 EQVKSAAWLKTYGYT
+440 EEVKNVTWLKARGYT

-464 NYAVQESDKVTAR
+464 NYAVQKSDKVTVK
-477 ELMPRLGKYDC
+477 ELMPRLGEYDY
-488 LAIEWGYREFPE
+488 LAIEWGYREFPAS
-500 NKNAYADR
+500 KNAYMDR
-508 EILQKKFQKCSAGYM
+508 EALWKTFQGYSAGYM
-523 FPVSQGIEVK
+523 FPVSQGIEVR

-549 DNLLRLNESLGS
+549 DNLLWLSTSLGS
-561 IVYPGKQYDSGWAIM
+561 IVYPDKQYDSGRAIM
-576 NANRQVIDKYGE
+576 EANRQLIDKYGE
-588 YLLQIVSCFGEKRG
+588 YLLQIVSWFGEKRG
-602 NVPLSIEEQRGA
+602 DTPLSIEEQREA
-614 MVLLGEYL
+614 MALLGEYL
-622 FSGDK
+622 FAGDK

-639 DMKTTYIR
+639 DIKSIYIR
-647 QITAVFQKLLA
+647 QMTAVFQKLLA
-658 PEVIKRMLD
+658 PKVLKRMLD
-667 MEQVCLENVY
+667 MEQACLENIY
-677 TVDMF
+677 TADMF

-696 DSEVSFSRMDMQVI
+696 DSEVSFSRMDMQVV

-716 ESGADAS
+716 ESVADAS

-734 HQRLKALARQH
+734 GERLKALAGQH
-745 EDGAVRKIYAMLSL
+745 EAGAVRKVYAMLSS

>member
-1 MKIGYRLY
+1 M
-9 LLCLVICCWTA
+9 LCLVICCWTV
-20 GKGVGQNTGKRPLAF
+20 GKGVGQNTGKQPLAF
-35 EEFFHG
+35 EDFFHG
-41 KMERISGVLPVY
+41 KMEKISGIFPVY
-53 RDSAKVYMEIPECLL
+53 RDSAKVYMEIPEHLL

-92 GVVYLQKVDDH
+92 GVVYLQKVDGH
-103 SIYIQRRLF
+103 SIYVQRRLF
-112 SERVVNKNNELYE
+112 SERVANKNNELYE

-146 DGMGYMI
+146 GGKGYII

-187 EFSDGVSFT
+187 EFPDGVSFT

-211 VIPPRGFLPLEIGC
+211 VILPRGFLPLEIGC
-225 VVTLLPERDMRE
+225 VVTLLPEREMRE
-237 RFADR
+237 RFVDR

-269 WNLGITKD
+269 WNLGITEG
-277 SRGECRKGKLVN
+277 SRGEYRKGKLVN

-324 GFKNALRVKMADSKT
+324 GFKNALRVKMADSET

-347 IAYDLSETGIRTS
+347 IAYDLSEAGIRTG

-371 SCRDNIGHG
+371 SCRVNIGHG
-380 FLPKELWRYVLECG
+380 FLPKELWRYLLECG

-400 RKDMFHPDV
+400 RKDVFHPDV

-414 RSKMMRAVGS
+414 RSKMTRAVGS

-431 LAGSVAYTV
+431 LAGSVAYTA
-440 EQVKSAAWLKTYGYT
+440 EEVKNVTWLKARGYT

-464 NYAVQESDKVTAR
+464 NYAVQKSDKVTVK
-477 ELMPRLGKYDC
+477 ELMPRLGEYDY
-488 LAIEWGYREFPE
+488 LAIEWGYREFPAS
-500 NKNAYADR
+500 KNAYMDR
-508 EILQKKFQKCSAGYM
+508 EALWKTFQGYSAGYM
-523 FPVSQGIEVK
+523 FPVSQGIEVR

-549 DNLLRLNESLGS
+549 NNLLRLNTSLGS
-561 IVYPGKQYDSGWAIM
+561 IVYSDKQYDSGRAIM
-576 NANRQVIDKYGE
+576 EANRQLIDKYGE
-588 YLLQIVSCFGEKRG
+588 YLLQIVSWFGEKRG
-602 NVPLSIEEQRGA
+602 NTPLSIEEQREA
-614 MVLLGEYL
+614 MALLGEYL
-622 FSGDK
+622 FAGDK

-639 DMKTTYIR
+639 DIKAIYIR
-647 QITAVFQKLLA
+647 QMTAVFQKLLA
-658 PEVIKRMLD
+658 PKVMKRMLD
-667 MEQVCLENVY
+667 MEQICLENIY
-677 TVDMF
+677 TADMF
-682 FKDLFSMLFCDFKA
+682 FKDLFSRLFCDFKA
-696 DSEVSFSRMDMQVI
+696 DSEVSFSRMDMQVV

-716 ESGADAS
+716 ESVADAS

-734 HQRLKALARQH
+734 GERLKALAGQH
-745 EDGAVRKIYAMLSL
+745 EDGAVRKLYAMLSS

>member
-1 MKIGYRLY
+1 M
-9 LLCLVICCWTA
+9 LCLVICCWTV
-20 GKGVGQNTGKRPLAF
+20 GKGVGQNTGKQPLAF
-35 EEFFHG
+35 EDFFHG
-41 KMERISGVLPVY
+41 KMEKISGILPVY
-53 RDSAKVYMEIPECLL
+53 RDSAKVYMEIPEHLL

-92 GVVYLQKVDDH
+92 GVVYLQKVDGH
-103 SIYIQRRLF
+103 SIYVQRRLF
-112 SERVVNKNNELYE
+112 SERVANKNNELYE

-146 DGMGYMI
+146 GGKGYII

-166 KVAAPQ
+166 KVATPQ
-172 VRDQDVSRARITGVH
+172 VRDQDASRARITGVH
-187 EFSDGVSFT
+187 EFPDGVSFT

-225 VVTLLPERDMRE
+225 VVTLLPEREMRE
-237 RFADR
+237 RFVDR

-269 WNLGITKD
+269 WNLGITED
-277 SRGECRKGKLVN
+277 SRGEYRKGKLVN

-324 GFKNALRVKMADSKT
+324 GFKNALRVKMADSET

-347 IAYDLSETGIRTS
+347 IAYDLSEAGIRTG

-371 SCRDNIGHG
+371 SCRVNIGHG
-380 FLPKELWRYVLECG
+380 FLPKELWRYLLECG

-400 RKDMFHPDV
+400 RKDVFHPDV

-414 RSKMMRAVGS
+414 RSKMTWAVGS

-431 LAGSVAYTV
+431 LAGSVAYSA
-440 EQVKSAAWLKTYGYT
+440 EEVKNVTWLKTRGYT

-464 NYAVQESDKVTAR
+464 NYAVQKSDKVTVK
-477 ELMPRLGKYDC
+477 ELMPRLGEYDY
-488 LAIEWGYREFPE
+488 LAIEWGYREFPAS
-500 NKNAYADR
+500 KNAYMDR
-508 EILQKKFQKCSAGYM
+508 EALWKKFQRYSAGYM
-523 FPVSQGIEVK
+523 FPVSQGIEVR

-549 DNLLRLNESLGS
+549 DNLLWLSTSLGS
-561 IVYPGKQYDSGWAIM
+561 IVYPDKQYDSGRAIM
-576 NANRQVIDKYGE
+576 EANRQLIDKYGE
-588 YLLQIVSCFGEKRG
+588 YLLQIVSWFGEKRG
-602 NVPLSIEEQRGA
+602 DTPLSIEEQREA
-614 MVLLGEYL
+614 MALLGEYL
-622 FSGDK
+622 FAGDK

-639 DMKTTYIR
+639 DIKSIYIR
-647 QITAVFQKLLA
+647 QMTAVFQKLLA
-658 PEVIKRMLD
+658 PKVLKRMLD
-667 MEQVCLENVY
+667 MEQACLENIY
-677 TVDMF
+677 TADMF

-696 DSEVSFSRMDMQVI
+696 DSEVSFSRMDMQVV

-716 ESGADAS
+716 ESVADAS

-734 HQRLKALARQH
+734 GERLKALAGQH
-745 EDGAVRKIYAMLSL
+745 EAGAVRKVYAMLSS

>member
-1 MKIGYRLY
+1 M
-9 LLCLVICCWTA
+9 LCLVICCWTV
-20 GKGVGQNTGKRPLAF
+20 GKGVGQNTGKQPLAF
-35 EEFFHG
+35 EDFFHG
-41 KMERISGVLPVY
+41 KMEKISGIFPVY
-53 RDSAKVYMEIPECLL
+53 RDSAKVYMEIPEHLL

-92 GVVYLQKVDDH
+92 GVVYLQKVDGH
-103 SIYIQRRLF
+103 SIYVQRRLF
-112 SERVVNKNNELYE
+112 SERVANKNNELYE

-146 DGMGYMI
+146 GGKGYII

-187 EFSDGVSFT
+187 EFPDGVSFT

-225 VVTLLPERDMRE
+225 VVTLLPEREMRE
-237 RFADR
+237 RFVDR

-269 WNLGITKD
+269 WNLGITEG
-277 SRGECRKGKLVN
+277 SREEYRKGKLVN

-324 GFKNALRVKMADSKT
+324 GFKNALRVKMADSET

-347 IAYDLSETGIRTS
+347 IAYDLSEAGIRTG

-371 SCRDNIGHG
+371 SCRVNIGHG
-380 FLPKELWRYVLECG
+380 FLPKELWRYLLECG

-400 RKDMFHPDV
+400 RKDVFHPDV

-414 RSKMMRAVGS
+414 RSKMTRAVGS

-431 LAGSVAYTV
+431 LAGRVAYTA
-440 EQVKSAAWLKTYGYT
+440 EEVKNVTWLKARGYT

-464 NYAVQESDKVTAR
+464 NYAVQKSDKVTVK
-477 ELMPRLGKYDC
+477 ELMPRLGEYDY
-488 LAIEWGYREFPE
+488 LAIEWGYREFPAS
-500 NKNAYADR
+500 KNAYMDR
-508 EILQKKFQKCSAGYM
+508 EALWKTFQGYSAGYM
-523 FPVSQGIEVK
+523 FPVSQGIEVR

-549 DNLLRLNESLGS
+549 NNLLRLNTSLGS
-561 IVYPGKQYDSGWAIM
+561 IVYSDKQYDSGRAIM
-576 NANRQVIDKYGE
+576 EANRQLIDKYGE
-588 YLLQIVSCFGEKRG
+588 YLLQIVSWFGEKRG
-602 NVPLSIEEQRGA
+602 NTPLSIEEQREA
-614 MVLLGEYL
+614 MALLGEYL
-622 FSGDK
+622 FAGDK

-639 DMKTTYIR
+639 DIKAIYIR
-647 QITAVFQKLLA
+647 QMTAVFQKLLA
-658 PEVIKRMLD
+658 PKVLKRMLD
-667 MEQVCLENVY
+667 MEQACLENIY
-677 TVDMF
+677 TADMF

-696 DSEVSFSRMDMQVI
+696 DSEVSFSRMDMQVV

-716 ESGADAS
+716 ESVADAS

-734 HQRLKALARQH
+734 GERLKALAGQH
-745 EDGAVRKIYAMLSL
+745 EDGAVRKLYAMLSS

>member
-1 MKIGYRLY
+1 M
-9 LLCLVICCWTA
+9 LCLVICCWTV
-20 GKGVGQNTGKRPLAF
+20 GKGVGQNTGKQPLAF
-35 EEFFHG
+35 EDFFHG
-41 KMERISGVLPVY
+41 KMEKISGIFPVY
-53 RDSAKVYMEIPECLL
+53 RDSAKVYMEIPEHLL

-92 GVVYLQKVDDH
+92 GVVYLQKVDGH
-103 SIYIQRRLF
+103 SIYVQRRLF
-112 SERVVNKNNELYE
+112 SERVANKNNELYE

-146 DGMGYMI
+146 GGKGYII

-187 EFSDGVSFT
+187 EFPDGVSFT

-225 VVTLLPERDMRE
+225 VVTLLPEREMRE
-237 RFADR
+237 RFVDR

-255 QNPYRA
+255 QNPYWA

-269 WNLGITKD
+269 WNLGITEG
-277 SRGECRKGKLVN
+277 SRGEYRKGKLVN

-324 GFKNALRVKMADSKT
+324 GFKNALRVKMADSET

-347 IAYDLSETGIRTS
+347 IAYDLSEAGIRTG

-371 SCRDNIGHG
+371 SCRVNIGHG
-380 FLPKELWRYVLECG
+380 FLPKELWRYLLECG

-400 RKDMFHPDV
+400 RKDVFHPDV

-414 RSKMMRAVGS
+414 RSKMTRAVGS

-431 LAGSVAYTV
+431 LAGSVAYTA
-440 EQVKSAAWLKTYGYT
+440 EEVKNVTWLKARGYT

-464 NYAVQESDKVTAR
+464 NYAVQKSDKVTVK
-477 ELMPRLGKYDC
+477 ELMPRLGEYDY
-488 LAIEWGYREFPE
+488 LAIEWGYREFPAS
-500 NKNAYADR
+500 KNAYMDR
-508 EILQKKFQKCSAGYM
+508 EALWKTFQGYSAGYM
-523 FPVSQGIEVK
+523 FPVSQGIEVR

-549 DNLLRLNESLGS
+549 NNLLRLNTSLGS
-561 IVYPGKQYDSGWAIM
+561 IVYSDKQYDSGRAIM
-576 NANRQVIDKYGE
+576 EANRQLIDKYGE
-588 YLLQIVSCFGEKRG
+588 YLLQIVSWFGEKRG
-602 NVPLSIEEQRGA
+602 NTPLSIEEQREA
-614 MVLLGEYL
+614 MALLGEYL
-622 FSGDK
+622 FAGDK

-639 DMKTTYIR
+639 DIKAIYIR
-647 QITAVFQKLLA
+647 QMTAVFQKLLA
-658 PEVIKRMLD
+658 PKVMKRMLD
-667 MEQVCLENVY
+667 MEQICLENIY
-677 TVDMF
+677 TADMF
-682 FKDLFSMLFCDFKA
+682 FKDLFSRLFCDFKA
-696 DSEVSFSRMDMQVI
+696 DSEVSFSRMDMQVV

-716 ESGADAS
+716 ESVADAS

-734 HQRLKALARQH
+734 GERLKALAGQH
-745 EDGAVRKIYAMLSL
+745 EDGAVRKLYAMLSS

>member
-1 MKIGYRLY
+1 M
-9 LLCLVICCWTA
+9 LCLVICCWTV
-20 GKGVGQNTGKRPLAF
+20 GKGVGQNTGKQPLAF
-35 EEFFHG
+35 EDFFHG
-41 KMERISGVLPVY
+41 KMEKISGILPVY
-53 RDSAKVYMEIPECLL
+53 RDSAKVYMEIPEHLL

-92 GVVYLQKVDDH
+92 GVVYLQKVDGH
-103 SIYIQRRLF
+103 SIYVQRRLF
-112 SERVVNKNNELYE
+112 SERVANKNNELYE

-146 DGMGYMI
+146 GGKGYII

-166 KVAAPQ
+166 KVATPQ
-172 VRDQDVSRARITGVH
+172 VRDQDASRARITGVH
-187 EFSDGVSFT
+187 EFPDGVSFT

-225 VVTLLPERDMRE
+225 VVTLLPEREMRE
-237 RFADR
+237 RFVDR

-269 WNLGITKD
+269 WNLGITED
-277 SRGECRKGKLVN
+277 SRGEYRKGKLVN

-324 GFKNALRVKMADSKT
+324 GFKNALRVKMADSET

-347 IAYDLSETGIRTS
+347 IAYDLSEAGIRTG

-371 SCRDNIGHG
+371 SCRVNIGHG
-380 FLPKELWRYVLECG
+380 FLPKELWRYLLECG

-400 RKDMFHPDV
+400 RKDVFHPDV

-414 RSKMMRAVGS
+414 RSKMTRAVGS

-431 LAGSVAYTV
+431 LAGSVAYSA
-440 EQVKSAAWLKTYGYT
+440 EEVKNVTWLKTRGYT

-464 NYAVQESDKVTAR
+464 NYAVQKSDKVTVK
-477 ELMPRLGKYDC
+477 ELMPRLGEYDY
-488 LAIEWGYREFPE
+488 LAIEWGYREFPAS
-500 NKNAYADR
+500 KNAYMDR
-508 EILQKKFQKCSAGYM
+508 EALWKKFQRYSAGYM
-523 FPVSQGIEVK
+523 FPVSQGIEVR

-549 DNLLRLNESLGS
+549 NNLLRLNTSLGS
-561 IVYPGKQYDSGWAIM
+561 IVYSDKQYDSGRAIM
-576 NANRQVIDKYGE
+576 EANRQLIDKYGE
-588 YLLQIVSCFGEKRG
+588 YLLQIVSWFGEKRG
-602 NVPLSIEEQRGA
+602 NTPLSIEEQREA
-614 MVLLGEYL
+614 MALLGEYL
-622 FSGDK
+622 FAGDK

-639 DMKTTYIR
+639 DIKAIYIR
-647 QITAVFQKLLA
+647 QMTAVFQKLLA
-658 PEVIKRMLD
+658 PKVLKRMLD
-667 MEQVCLENVY
+667 MEQACLENIY
-677 TVDMF
+677 TADMF

-696 DSEVSFSRMDMQVI
+696 DSEVSFSRMDMQVV

-716 ESGADAS
+716 ESVADAS

-734 HQRLKALARQH
+734 GERLKALAGQH
-745 EDGAVRKIYAMLSL
+745 EAGAVRKVYAMLSS

>member
-1 MKIGYRLY
+1 M
-9 LLCLVICCWTA
+9 LCLVICCWTV
-20 GKGVGQNTGKRPLAF
+20 GKGVGQNTGKQPLAF
-35 EEFFHG
+35 EDFFHG
-41 KMERISGVLPVY
+41 KMEKISGIFPVY
-53 RDSAKVYMEIPECLL
+53 RDSAKVYMEIPEHLL

-92 GVVYLQKVDDH
+92 GVVYLQKVDGH
-103 SIYIQRRLF
+103 SIYVQRRLF
-112 SERVVNKNNELYE
+112 SERVANKNNELYE

-146 DGMGYMI
+146 GGKGYII

-187 EFSDGVSFT
+187 EFPDGVSFT

-225 VVTLLPERDMRE
+225 VVTLLPEREMRE
-237 RFADR
+237 RFVDR

-269 WNLGITKD
+269 WNLGITEG
-277 SRGECRKGKLVN
+277 SRGEYRKGKLVN

-324 GFKNALRVKMADSKT
+324 GFKNALRVKMADSET

-347 IAYDLSETGIRTS
+347 IAYDLSEAGIRTG

-371 SCRDNIGHG
+371 SCRVNIGHG
-380 FLPKELWRYVLECG
+380 FLPKELWRYLLECG

-400 RKDMFHPDV
+400 RKDVFHPDV

-414 RSKMMRAVGS
+414 RSKMTRAVGS

-431 LAGSVAYTV
+431 LAGSVAYSA
-440 EQVKSAAWLKTYGYT
+440 EEVKNVTWLKTRGYT

-464 NYAVQESDKVTAR
+464 NYAVQKSDKVTVK
-477 ELMPRLGKYDC
+477 ELMPRLGEYDY
-488 LAIEWGYREFPE
+488 LAIEWGYREFPAS
-500 NKNAYADR
+500 KNAYMDR
-508 EILQKKFQKCSAGYM
+508 EALWKKFQRYSAGYM
-523 FPVSQGIEVK
+523 FPVSQGIEVR

-549 DNLLRLNESLGS
+549 NNLLRLNTSLGS
-561 IVYPGKQYDSGWAIM
+561 IVYSDKQYDSGRAIM
-576 NANRQVIDKYGE
+576 EANRQLIDKYGE
-588 YLLQIVSCFGEKRG
+588 YLLQIVSWFGEKRG
-602 NVPLSIEEQRGA
+602 NTPLSIEEQREA
-614 MVLLGEYL
+614 MALLGEYL
-622 FSGDK
+622 FAGDK

-639 DMKTTYIR
+639 DIKAIYIR
-647 QITAVFQKLLA
+647 QMTAVFQKLLA
-658 PEVIKRMLD
+658 PKVMKRMLD
-667 MEQVCLENVY
+667 MEQICLENIY
-677 TVDMF
+677 TADMF
-682 FKDLFSMLFCDFKA
+682 FKDLFSRLFCDFKA
-696 DSEVSFSRMDMQVI
+696 DSEVSFSRMDMQVV

-716 ESGADAS
+716 ESVADAS

-734 HQRLKALARQH
+734 GERLKALAGQH
-745 EDGAVRKIYAMLSL
+745 EDGAVRKLYAMLSS

>member
-1 MKIGYRLY
+1 M
-9 LLCLVICCWTA
+9 LCLVICCWTV
-20 GKGVGQNTGKRPLAF
+20 GKGVGQNTGKQPLAF
-35 EEFFHG
+35 EDFFHG
-41 KMERISGVLPVY
+41 KMEKISGIFPVY
-53 RDSAKVYMEIPECLL
+53 RDSAKVYMEIPEHLL

-92 GVVYLQKVDDH
+92 GVVYLQKVDGH
-103 SIYIQRRLF
+103 SIYVQRRLF
-112 SERVVNKNNELYE
+112 SERVANKNNELYE

-146 DGMGYMI
+146 GGKGYII

-187 EFSDGVSFT
+187 EFPDGVSFT

-225 VVTLLPERDMRE
+225 VVTLLPEREMRE
-237 RFADR
+237 RFVDR

-269 WNLGITKD
+269 WNLGITEG
-277 SRGECRKGKLVN
+277 SRGEYRKGKLVN

-324 GFKNALRVKMADSKT
+324 GFKNALRVKMADSET

-347 IAYDLSETGIRTS
+347 IAYDLSEAGIRTG

-371 SCRDNIGHG
+371 SCRVNIGHG
-380 FLPKELWRYVLECG
+380 FLPKELWRYLLECG

-400 RKDMFHPDV
+400 RKDVFHPDV

-414 RSKMMRAVGS
+414 RSKMTRAVGS

-431 LAGSVAYTV
+431 LAGSVAYTA
-440 EQVKSAAWLKTYGYT
+440 EEVKNVTWLKARGYT

-464 NYAVQESDKVTAR
+464 NYAVQKSDKVTVK
-477 ELMPRLGKYDC
+477 ELMPRLGEYDY
-488 LAIEWGYREFPE
+488 LAIEWGYREFPAS
-500 NKNAYADR
+500 KNAYMDR
-508 EILQKKFQKCSAGYM
+508 EALWKTFQGYSAGYM
-523 FPVSQGIEVK
+523 FPVSQGIEVR

-549 DNLLRLNESLGS
+549 NNLLRLNTSLGS
-561 IVYPGKQYDSGWAIM
+561 IVYSDKQYDSGRAIM
-576 NANRQVIDKYGE
+576 EANRQLIDKYGE
-588 YLLQIVSCFGEKRG
+588 YLLQIVSWFGEKRG
-602 NVPLSIEEQRGA
+602 NTPLSIEEQREA
-614 MVLLGEYL
+614 MALLGEYL
-622 FSGDK
+622 FAGDK

-639 DMKTTYIR
+639 DIKAIYIR
-647 QITAVFQKLLA
+647 QMTAVFQKLLA
-658 PEVIKRMLD
+658 PKVLKRMLD
-667 MEQVCLENVY
+667 MEQACLENIY
-677 TVDMF
+677 TADMF

-696 DSEVSFSRMDMQVI
+696 DSEVSFSRMDMQVV

-716 ESGADAS
+716 ESVADAS

-734 HQRLKALARQH
+734 GERLKALAGQH
-745 EDGAVRKIYAMLSL
+745 EAGAVRKVYAMLCS

>member
-1 MKIGYRLY
+1 M
-9 LLCLVICCWTA
+9 LCLVICCWTV
-20 GKGVGQNTGKRPLAF
+20 GKGVGQNTGKQPLAF
-35 EEFFHG
+35 EDFFHG
-41 KMERISGVLPVY
+41 KMEKISGIFPVY
-53 RDSAKVYMEIPECLL
+53 RDSAKVYMEIPEHLL

-92 GVVYLQKVDDH
+92 GVVYLQKVDGH
-103 SIYIQRRLF
+103 SIYVQRRLF
-112 SERVVNKNNELYE
+112 SERVANKNNELYE

-146 DGMGYMI
+146 GGKGYII

-187 EFSDGVSFT
+187 EFPDGVSFT

-225 VVTLLPERDMRE
+225 VVTLLPEREMRE
-237 RFADR
+237 RFVDR

-269 WNLGITKD
+269 WNLGITEG
-277 SRGECRKGKLVN
+277 SRGEYRKGKLVN

-324 GFKNALRVKMADSKT
+324 GFKNALRVKMADSET

-347 IAYDLSETGIRTS
+347 IAYDLSEAGIRTG

-371 SCRDNIGHG
+371 SCRVNIGHG
-380 FLPKELWRYVLECG
+380 FLPKELWRYLLECG

-400 RKDMFHPDV
+400 RKDVFHPDV

-414 RSKMMRAVGS
+414 RSKMTRAVGS

-431 LAGSVAYTV
+431 LAGSVAYTA
-440 EQVKSAAWLKTYGYT
+440 EEVKNVTWLKARGYT

-464 NYAVQESDKVTAR
+464 NYAVQKSDKVTVK
-477 ELMPRLGKYDC
+477 ELMPRLGEYDY
-488 LAIEWGYREFPE
+488 LAIEWGYREFPAS
-500 NKNAYADR
+500 KNAYMDR
-508 EILQKKFQKCSAGYM
+508 EALWKTFQGYSAGYM
-523 FPVSQGIEVK
+523 FPVSQGIEVR

-549 DNLLRLNESLGS
+549 NNLLRLNTSLGS
-561 IVYPGKQYDSGWAIM
+561 IVYSDKQYDSGRAIM
-576 NANRQVIDKYGE
+576 EANRQLIDKYGE
-588 YLLQIVSCFGEKRG
+588 YLLQIVSWFGEKRG
-602 NVPLSIEEQRGA
+602 NTPLSIEEQREA
-614 MVLLGEYL
+614 MALLGEYL
-622 FSGDK
+622 FAGDK

-639 DMKTTYIR
+639 DIKAIYIR
-647 QITAVFQKLLA
+647 QMTAVFQKLLA
-658 PEVIKRMLD
+658 PKVMKRMLD
-667 MEQVCLENVY
+667 MEQICLENIY
-677 TVDMF
+677 TADMF
-682 FKDLFSMLFCDFKA
+682 FKDLFSRLFCDFKA
-696 DSEVSFSRMDMQVI
+696 DSEVSFSRMDMQVV

-716 ESGADAS
+716 ESVADAS
-723 VPVVKWKLQEL
+723 VPVVKWKVQEL
-734 HQRLKALARQH
+734 GERLKVLAGQH
-745 EDGAVRKIYAMLSL
+745 EDEAVRKIYAMLSM

>member
-1 MKIGYRLY
+1 M
-9 LLCLVICCWTA
+9 LCLVICCWTV
-20 GKGVGQNTGKRPLAF
+20 GKGVGQNTGKQPLAF
-35 EEFFHG
+35 EDFFHG
-41 KMERISGVLPVY
+41 KMEKISGIFPVY
-53 RDSAKVYMEIPECLL
+53 RDSAKVYMEIPEHLL

-92 GVVYLQKVDDH
+92 GVVYLQKVDGH
-103 SIYIQRRLF
+103 SIYVQRRLF
-112 SERVVNKNNELYE
+112 SERVANKNNELYE

-146 DGMGYMI
+146 GGKGYII

-187 EFSDGVSFT
+187 EFPDGVSFT

-225 VVTLLPERDMRE
+225 VVTLLPEREMRE
-237 RFADR
+237 RFVDR

-269 WNLGITKD
+269 WNLGITEG
-277 SRGECRKGKLVN
+277 SRGEYRKGKLVN

-324 GFKNALRVKMADSKT
+324 GFKNALRVKMADSET

-347 IAYDLSETGIRTS
+347 IAYDLSEAGIRTG

-371 SCRDNIGHG
+371 SCRVNIGHG
-380 FLPKELWRYVLECG
+380 FLPKELWRYLLECG

-400 RKDMFHPDV
+400 RKDVFHPDV

-414 RSKMMRAVGS
+414 RSKMTRAVGS

-431 LAGSVAYTV
+431 LAGSVAYTA
-440 EQVKSAAWLKTYGYT
+440 EEVKNVTWLKARGYT

-464 NYAVQESDKVTAR
+464 NYAVQKSDKVTVK
-477 ELMPRLGKYDC
+477 ELMPRLGEYDY
-488 LAIEWGYREFPE
+488 LAIEWGYREFPAS
-500 NKNAYADR
+500 KNAYMDR
-508 EILQKKFQKCSAGYM
+508 EALWKTFQGYSAGYM
-523 FPVSQGIEVK
+523 FPVSQGIEVR

-549 DNLLRLNESLGS
+549 NNLLRLNTSLGS
-561 IVYPGKQYDSGWAIM
+561 IVYSDKQYDSGRAIM
-576 NANRQVIDKYGE
+576 EANRQLIDKYGE
-588 YLLQIVSCFGEKRG
+588 YLLQIVSWFGEKRG
-602 NVPLSIEEQRGA
+602 NTPLSIEEQREA
-614 MVLLGEYL
+614 MALLGEYL
-622 FSGDK
+622 FAGDK

-639 DMKTTYIR
+639 DIKAIYIR
-647 QITAVFQKLLA
+647 QMTAVFQKLLA
-658 PEVIKRMLD
+658 PKVLKRMLD
-667 MEQVCLENVY
+667 MEQICLENIY
-677 TVDMF
+677 TADMF
-682 FKDLFSMLFCDFKA
+682 FKDLFSRLFCDFKA
-696 DSEVSFSRMDMQVI
+696 DSEVSFSRMDMQVV

-716 ESGADAS
+716 ESVADAS

-734 HQRLKALARQH
+734 GERLKVLAGQH
-745 EDGAVRKIYAMLSL
+745 EDGAVRKLYAMLSS

>member
-1 MKIGYRLY
+1 M
-9 LLCLVICCWTA
+9 LCLVICCWTV
-20 GKGVGQNTGKRPLAF
+20 GKGVGQNTGKQPLAF
-35 EEFFHG
+35 EDFFHG
-41 KMERISGVLPVY
+41 KMEKISGIFPVY
-53 RDSAKVYMEIPECLL
+53 RDSAKVYMEIPEHLL

-92 GVVYLQKVDDH
+92 GVVYLQKVDGH
-103 SIYIQRRLF
+103 SIYVQRRLF
-112 SERVVNKNNELYE
+112 SERVANKNNELYE

-146 DGMGYMI
+146 GGKGYII

-187 EFSDGVSFT
+187 EFPDGVSFT

-225 VVTLLPERDMRE
+225 VVTLLPEREMRE
-237 RFADR
+237 RFVDR

-269 WNLGITKD
+269 WNLGITEG
-277 SRGECRKGKLVN
+277 SRGEYRKGKLVN

-324 GFKNALRVKMADSKT
+324 GFKNALRVKMADSET

-347 IAYDLSETGIRTS
+347 IAYDLSEAGIRTG

-371 SCRDNIGHG
+371 SCRVNIGHG
-380 FLPKELWRYVLECG
+380 FLPKELWRYLLECG

-400 RKDMFHPDV
+400 RKDVFHPDV

-414 RSKMMRAVGS
+414 RSKMTRAVGS

-431 LAGSVAYTV
+431 LAGSVAYTA
-440 EQVKSAAWLKTYGYT
+440 EEVKNVTWLKARGYT

-464 NYAVQESDKVTAR
+464 NYAVQKSDKVTVK
-477 ELMPRLGKYDC
+477 ELMPRLGEYDY
-488 LAIEWGYREFPE
+488 LAIEWGYREFPAS
-500 NKNAYADR
+500 KNAYMDR
-508 EILQKKFQKCSAGYM
+508 EALWKTFQGYSAGYM
-523 FPVSQGIEVK
+523 FPVSQGIEVR

-549 DNLLRLNESLGS
+549 NNLLRLNTSLGS
-561 IVYPGKQYDSGWAIM
+561 IVYSDKQYDSGRAIM
-576 NANRQVIDKYGE
+576 EANRQLIDKYGE
-588 YLLQIVSCFGEKRG
+588 YLLQIVSWFGEKRG
-602 NVPLSIEEQRGA
+602 NTPLSIEEQREA
-614 MVLLGEYL
+614 MALLGEYL
-622 FSGDK
+622 FAGDK

-639 DMKTTYIR
+639 DIKAIYIR
-647 QITAVFQKLLA
+647 QMTAVFQKLLA
-658 PEVIKRMLD
+658 PKVMKRMLD
-667 MEQVCLENVY
+667 MEQICLENIY
-677 TVDMF
+677 TADMF
-682 FKDLFSMLFCDFKA
+682 FKDLFSRLFCDFKA
-696 DSEVSFSRMDMQVI
+696 DSEVSFSRMDMQVV

-716 ESGADAS
+716 ESVADAS

-734 HQRLKALARQH
+734 GERLKALAGQH
-745 EDGAVRKIYAMLSL
+745 EDGAVRKLYAMLSSQ
-759 RIEKVLNK
+759 IEKVLNK

>member
-277 SRGECRKGKLVN
+277 SRGEYRKGKLVN

-371 SCRDNIGHG
+371 SCRVNIGHG

-488 LAIEWGYREFPE
+488 MAIEWGY
-500 NKNAYADR
+500 
-508 EILQKKFQKCSAGYM
+508 L
-523 FPVSQGIEVK
+523 
-533 AGDLSSEPLK
+533 
-543 TLGYAL
+543 
-549 DNLLRLNESLGS
+549 
-561 IVYPGKQYDSGWAIM
+561 
-576 NANRQVIDKYGE
+576 
-588 YLLQIVSCFGEKRG
+588 
-602 NVPLSIEEQRGA
+602 
-614 MVLLGEYL
+614 
-622 FSGDK
+622 
-627 GLVSPLAKGCSW
+627 
-639 DMKTTYIR
+639 
-647 QITAVFQKLLA
+647 
-658 PEVIKRMLD
+658 
-667 MEQVCLENVY
+667 
-677 TVDMF
+677 
-682 FKDLFSMLFCDFKA
+682 
-696 DSEVSFSRMDMQVI
+696 
-710 CVNTLL
+710 
-716 ESGADAS
+716 
-723 VPVVKWKLQEL
+723 
-734 HQRLKALARQH
+734 
-745 EDGAVRKIYAMLSL
+745 
-759 RIEKVLNK
+759 

>member
-1 MKIGYRLY
+1 M
-9 LLCLVICCWTA
+9 LCLVICCWTV
-20 GKGVGQNTGKRPLAF
+20 GKGVGQNTGKQPLAF
-35 EEFFHG
+35 EDFFHG
-41 KMERISGVLPVY
+41 KMEKISGIFTVY
-53 RDSAKVYMEIPECLL
+53 RDSAKVYMEIPEHLL

-92 GVVYLQKVDDH
+92 GVVYLQKVDGH
-103 SIYIQRRLF
+103 SIYVQRRLF
-112 SERVVNKNNELYE
+112 SERVANKNNELYE

-146 DGMGYMI
+146 GGKGYII

-166 KVAAPQ
+166 KVVAPQ

-187 EFSDGVSFT
+187 EFPDGVSFT

-225 VVTLLPERDMRE
+225 VVTLLPEREMRE
-237 RFADR
+237 RFVDR

-269 WNLGITKD
+269 WNLGITEG
-277 SRGECRKGKLVN
+277 SRGEYRKGKLVN

-324 GFKNALRVKMADSKT
+324 GLKNASRVKMADSET

-347 IAYDLSETGIRTS
+347 IAYDLSEAGIRTG

-371 SCRDNIGHG
+371 SCRVNIGHG
-380 FLPKELWRYVLECG
+380 FLPKELWRYLLECG

-400 RKDMFHPDV
+400 RKDVFHPDV

-414 RSKMMRAVGS
+414 RSKMTRAVGS

-431 LAGSVAYTV
+431 LAGSVAYTA
-440 EQVKSAAWLKTYGYT
+440 EEVKNVTWLKARGYT

-464 NYAVQESDKVTAR
+464 NYADQKSDKVTVKD
-477 ELMPRLGKYDC
+477 LMPRIGEYDY
-488 LAIEWGYREFPE
+488 LAIEWGYREFPAS
-500 NKNAYADR
+500 KNAYMDR
-508 EILQKKFQKCSAGYM
+508 EALWKTFQGYSAGYM
-523 FPVSQGIEVK
+523 FPVSQGIEVR

-549 DNLLRLNESLGS
+549 NNLLRLNTSLGS
-561 IVYPGKQYDSGWAIM
+561 IVYSDKQYDSGRAIM
-576 NANRQVIDKYGE
+576 EANRQLIDKYGE
-588 YLLQIVSCFGEKRG
+588 YLLQIVSWFGEKRG
-602 NVPLSIEEQRGA
+602 NTPLSIEEQREA
-614 MVLLGEYL
+614 MALLGEYL
-622 FSGDK
+622 FAGDK

-639 DMKTTYIR
+639 DIKAIYIR
-647 QITAVFQKLLA
+647 QMTAVFQKLLA
-658 PEVIKRMLD
+658 PKVLKRMLD
-667 MEQVCLENVY
+667 MEQACLENIY
-677 TVDMF
+677 TADMF

-696 DSEVSFSRMDMQVI
+696 DSEVSFSRMDMQVV

-716 ESGADAS
+716 ESVADAS

-734 HQRLKALARQH
+734 GERLKALAGQH
-745 EDGAVRKIYAMLSL
+745 EAGAVRKVYAMLSS

>member
-1 MKIGYRLY
+1 M
-9 LLCLVICCWTA
+9 LCLVICCWTV
-20 GKGVGQNTGKRPLAF
+20 GKGVGQNTGKQPLAF
-35 EEFFHG
+35 EDFFHG
-41 KMERISGVLPVY
+41 KMEKISGIFPVY
-53 RDSAKVYMEIPECLL
+53 RDSAKVYMEIPEHLL

-92 GVVYLQKVDDH
+92 GVVYLQKVDGH
-103 SIYIQRRLF
+103 SIYVQRRLF
-112 SERVVNKNNELYE
+112 SERVANKNNELYE

-138 YPVVAYSA
+138 SPVVAYSA
-146 DGMGYMI
+146 GGKGYII

-187 EFSDGVSFT
+187 EFPDGVSFT

-225 VVTLLPERDMRE
+225 VVTLLPEREMRE
-237 RFADR
+237 RFVDR

-269 WNLGITKD
+269 WNLGITEG
-277 SRGECRKGKLVN
+277 SRGEYRKGKLVN

-324 GFKNALRVKMADSKT
+324 GFKNALRVKMADSET

-347 IAYDLSETGIRTS
+347 IAYDLSEAGIRTG

-371 SCRDNIGHG
+371 SCRVNIGHG
-380 FLPKELWRYVLECG
+380 FLPKELWRYLLECG

-400 RKDMFHPDV
+400 RKDVFHPDV

-414 RSKMMRAVGS
+414 RSKMTRAVGS

-431 LAGSVAYTV
+431 LAGSVAYTA
-440 EQVKSAAWLKTYGYT
+440 EEVKNVTWLKARGYT

-464 NYAVQESDKVTAR
+464 NYAVQKSDKVTVK
-477 ELMPRLGKYDC
+477 ELMPRLGEYDY
-488 LAIEWGYREFPE
+488 LAIEWGYREFPAS
-500 NKNAYADR
+500 KNAYMDR
-508 EILQKKFQKCSAGYM
+508 EALWKTFQGYSAGYM
-523 FPVSQGIEVK
+523 FPVSQGIEVR

-549 DNLLRLNESLGS
+549 NNLLRLNTSLGS
-561 IVYPGKQYDSGWAIM
+561 IVYSDKQYDSGRAIM
-576 NANRQVIDKYGE
+576 EANRQLIDKYGE
-588 YLLQIVSCFGEKRG
+588 YLLQIVSWFGEKRG
-602 NVPLSIEEQRGA
+602 NTPLSIEEQREA
-614 MVLLGEYL
+614 MALLGEYL
-622 FSGDK
+622 FAGDK

-639 DMKTTYIR
+639 DIKAIYIR
-647 QITAVFQKLLA
+647 QMTAVFQKLLA
-658 PEVIKRMLD
+658 PKVMKRMLD
-667 MEQVCLENVY
+667 MEQICLENIY
-677 TVDMF
+677 TADMF
-682 FKDLFSMLFCDFKA
+682 FKDLFSRLFCDFKA
-696 DSEVSFSRMDMQVI
+696 DSEVSFSRMDMQVV

-716 ESGADAS
+716 ESVADAS

-734 HQRLKALARQH
+734 GERLKALAGQH
-745 EDGAVRKIYAMLSL
+745 EDGVVRKLYAMLSS

>member
-1 MKIGYRLY
+1 M
-9 LLCLVICCWTA
+9 LCLVICCWTV
-20 GKGVGQNTGKRPLAF
+20 GKGVGQNTGKQPLAF
-35 EEFFHG
+35 EDFFHG
-41 KMERISGVLPVY
+41 KMEKISGIFPVY
-53 RDSAKVYMEIPECLL
+53 RDSAKVYMEIPEHLL

-92 GVVYLQKVDDH
+92 GVVYLQKVDGH
-103 SIYIQRRLF
+103 SIYVQRRLF
-112 SERVVNKNNELYE
+112 SERVANKNNELYE

-138 YPVVAYSA
+138 YPGVAYSA
-146 DGMGYMI
+146 GGKGYII

-187 EFSDGVSFT
+187 EFPDGVSFT

-225 VVTLLPERDMRE
+225 VVTLLPEREMRE
-237 RFADR
+237 RFVDR

-269 WNLGITKD
+269 WNLGITEG
-277 SRGECRKGKLVN
+277 SRGEYRKGKLVN

-324 GFKNALRVKMADSKT
+324 GFKNALRVKMADSET

-347 IAYDLSETGIRTS
+347 IAYDLSEAGIRTG

-371 SCRDNIGHG
+371 SCRVNIGHG
-380 FLPKELWRYVLECG
+380 FLPKELWRYLLECG

-400 RKDMFHPDV
+400 RKDVFHPDV

-414 RSKMMRAVGS
+414 RSKMTRAVGS

-431 LAGSVAYTV
+431 LAGSVAYTA
-440 EQVKSAAWLKTYGYT
+440 EEVKNVTWLKARGYT

-464 NYAVQESDKVTAR
+464 NYAVQKSDKVTVK
-477 ELMPRLGKYDC
+477 ELMPRLGEYDY
-488 LAIEWGYREFPE
+488 LAIEWGYREFPAS
-500 NKNAYADR
+500 KNAYMDR
-508 EILQKKFQKCSAGYM
+508 EALWKTFQGYSAGYM
-523 FPVSQGIEVK
+523 FPVSQGIEVR

-549 DNLLRLNESLGS
+549 NNLLRLNTSLGS
-561 IVYPGKQYDSGWAIM
+561 IVYSDKQYDSGRAIM
-576 NANRQVIDKYGE
+576 EANRQLIDKYGE
-588 YLLQIVSCFGEKRG
+588 YLLQIVSWFGEKRG
-602 NVPLSIEEQRGA
+602 NTPLSIEEQREA
-614 MVLLGEYL
+614 MALLGEYL
-622 FSGDK
+622 FAGDK

-639 DMKTTYIR
+639 DIKAIYIR
-647 QITAVFQKLLA
+647 QMTAVFQKLLA
-658 PEVIKRMLD
+658 PKVMKRMLD
-667 MEQVCLENVY
+667 MEQICLENIY
-677 TVDMF
+677 TADMF
-682 FKDLFSMLFCDFKA
+682 FKDLFSRLFCDFKA
-696 DSEVSFSRMDMQVI
+696 DSEVSFSRMDMQVV

-716 ESGADAS
+716 ESVADAS

-734 HQRLKALARQH
+734 GEQLKALAGQH
-745 EDGAVRKIYAMLSL
+745 EDGAVRKLYAMLSS

>member
-1 MKIGYRLY
+1 M
-9 LLCLVICCWTA
+9 LCLVICCWTV
-20 GKGVGQNTGKRPLAF
+20 GKGVGQNTGKQPLAF
-35 EEFFHG
+35 EDFFHG
-41 KMERISGVLPVY
+41 KMEKISGIFPVY
-53 RDSAKVYMEIPECLL
+53 RDSAKVYMEIPEHLL

-92 GVVYLQKVDDH
+92 GVVYLQKVDGH
-103 SIYIQRRLF
+103 SIYVQRRLF
-112 SERVVNKNNELYE
+112 SERVANKNNELYE

-146 DGMGYMI
+146 GGKGYII

-187 EFSDGVSFT
+187 EFPDGVSFT

-225 VVTLLPERDMRE
+225 VVTLLPEREMRE
-237 RFADR
+237 RFVDR

-269 WNLGITKD
+269 WNLGITEG
-277 SRGECRKGKLVN
+277 SRGEYRKGKLVN

-324 GFKNALRVKMADSKT
+324 GFKNALRVKMADSET

-347 IAYDLSETGIRTS
+347 IAYDLSEAGIRTG

-371 SCRDNIGHG
+371 SCRVNIGHG
-380 FLPKELWRYVLECG
+380 FLPKELWRYLLECG

-400 RKDMFHPDV
+400 RKDVFHPDV

-431 LAGSVAYTV
+431 LAGSVAYTA
-440 EQVKSAAWLKTYGYT
+440 EEVKNVTWLKARGYT

-464 NYAVQESDKVTAR
+464 NYAVQKSDKVTVK
-477 ELMPRLGKYDC
+477 ELMPRLGEYDY
-488 LAIEWGYREFPE
+488 LAIEWGYREFPAS
-500 NKNAYADR
+500 KNAYMDR
-508 EILQKKFQKCSAGYM
+508 EALWKTVQGYSAGYM
-523 FPVSQGIEVK
+523 FPVSQGIEVR

-549 DNLLRLNESLGS
+549 NNLLRLNTSLGS
-561 IVYPGKQYDSGWAIM
+561 IVYSDKQYDSGRAIM
-576 NANRQVIDKYGE
+576 EANRQLIDKYGE
-588 YLLQIVSCFGEKRG
+588 YLLQIVSWFGEKRG
-602 NVPLSIEEQRGA
+602 NTPLSIEEQREA
-614 MVLLGEYL
+614 MALLGEYL
-622 FSGDK
+622 FAGDK

-639 DMKTTYIR
+639 DIKAIYIR
-647 QITAVFQKLLA
+647 QMTAVFQKLLA
-658 PEVIKRMLD
+658 PKVMKRMLD
-667 MEQVCLENVY
+667 MEQICLENIY
-677 TVDMF
+677 TADMF
-682 FKDLFSMLFCDFKA
+682 FKDLFSRLFCDFKA
-696 DSEVSFSRMDMQVI
+696 DSEVSFSRMDMQVV

-716 ESGADAS
+716 ESVADAS

-734 HQRLKALARQH
+734 GERLKALAGQH
-745 EDGAVRKIYAMLSL
+745 EDGAVRKLYAMLSS